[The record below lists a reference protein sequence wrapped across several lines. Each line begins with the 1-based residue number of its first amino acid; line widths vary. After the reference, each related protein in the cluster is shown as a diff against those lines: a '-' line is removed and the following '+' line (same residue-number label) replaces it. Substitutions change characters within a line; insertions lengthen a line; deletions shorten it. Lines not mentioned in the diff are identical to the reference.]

1 MTKIK
6 NTKKGMAKKTLS
18 MSLVVAMLA
27 TSNVPVWAAEFSDG
41 TDAAVATEAP
51 AAETFSDET
60 AEAPVVDNEEV
71 APVAED
77 ATNNKLNATVTFSG
91 MTVKNNSVTWDTKGT
106 AKLIAEVTVA
116 AGESKLNEFKN
127 IKALWKVD
135 GNQAGSA
142 VDVSSGNKT
151 NVEIKPTA
159 DMAEAGNKLTLYIYA
174 EDANGIE
181 WRYTSDPISVA
192 KVDINDVV
200 NPTYEVTDIRLKN
213 ATYDGEKHTVTKDSL
228 KIGTSLTGWSE
239 NDFTIGDVTGDIEN
253 VTDDGITVT
262 LVPKKAGFTGV
273 LTRKY
278 QINPLTLTSKNIG
291 EYIKAEVVNATVAY
305 TGNAIAPKTTDV
317 KLIDKKTGAD
327 LSGYIKSVAEAKSAT
342 GATVTTKNAGAAN
355 NLEITLNNNSD
366 GAVRNYTIASGTTL
380 TVNTENKLTVTARDL
395 STVDIKVP
403 EIRLGTTAIN
413 KNDSNLYFYDKT
425 TGEELTL
432 KADVTF
438 DAVPNAVGTYEV
450 KVTPSDTGNVIG
462 ETKATVRVTDSASLS
477 GAHFRNVYAT
487 DAEEYTGEQIVKDV
501 TKLGAVY
508 IGNTKVDSSNY
519 KIEFGKNVDA
529 GRNKGVIRIVG
540 QNSYKNS
547 VAEVTFDINKAAV
560 TADTVTYN
568 KVVEKKDTAT
578 PSAYK
583 DAIGLVVK
591 AKNANGKEFTL
602 VEGTDYTVKYE
613 FEKPN
618 GTKGTGDVGDKVKTI
633 ITVKGNSNYTADPKT
648 HNDFITTSDSSVTVS
663 PEITKKMIKDADIRL
678 KQTSYTYTGAGIT
691 PKYDVVVDG
700 RVLVEGT
707 DYTVKSI
714 SKNVNVGTATLEI
727 IGTGKDYSDKATA
740 KATFSIVA
748 ADASKLTGVIASQP
762 YTGYAIDP
770 AASQID
776 LTLDGVKINVND
788 NFTLS
793 YGENIKIG
801 EGTVTLT
808 PKNGNFTGT
817 KTITFKIS
825 GKMLSGGTLS
835 FYDADGLTDG
845 KMNTITGKDYTGK
858 EITAGKTVF
867 STTGTNLNGVAL
879 TDKLKEGTDYEIK
892 YVDNVYGKAK
902 KVTSGIATT
911 TEQFGAVLV
920 IAKGNY
926 AGNYTNANVT
936 VTDGIYTDAAGN
948 KITNVIF
955 AKQFKIKPKAV
966 VRTNVSIKNGTYAA
980 GLLVKPEVVITV
992 DGRTLVEGTD
1002 YDLNLSANK
1011 DLVNATEKKSLT
1023 VTVEPKNGY
1032 RDGTTASDTLTF
1044 KWGIDKFNLSNA
1056 DVSVKDGNVT
1066 VKCGSITVPSADYT
1080 VTKDAAADKVTVTA
1094 AKDSKN
1100 YTGSKTVSADVAPA
1114 EKPDAP
1120 MISNVKVVG
1129 NKATVI
1135 LSGEA
1140 SDAAGYD
1147 YVIST
1152 DRDCITNKAYD
1163 GVSKNQATT
1172 STSFKYVQQGTYYA
1186 YCHAWKRDENGKKVF
1201 SDWSNAY
1208 PFVVSAIT
1216 PDAPVITDVKVNGTT
1231 IKVTYKAAAN
1241 ATGYDV
1247 VLGTDSKKEN
1257 GETRPYHYGDHKVLN
1272 LKEGTVTATFKNV
1285 PKGTWV
1291 VGMHAF
1297 NRTSEDG
1304 KKVFSPWS
1312 NLKKATV
1319 K

>member
-41 TDAAVATEAP
+41 TETAT
-51 AAETFSDET
+51 ETFSDET
-60 AEAPVVDNEEV
+60 VETPVVENEEV
-71 APVAED
+71 APVAEA
-77 ATNNKLNATVTFSG
+77 ATNNKLNASVTYKFG
-91 MTVKNNSVTWDTKGT
+91 TDDVKNNAVTWDGT
-106 AKLIAEVTVA
+106 TELKANVTVT
-116 AGESKLNEFKN
+116 AGEIATTDVDSIE
-127 IKALWKVD
+127 AVWKTD
-135 GNQAGSA
+135 GNQASASATDVKTAAADVKIVPTGKMAADGS
-142 VDVSSGNKT
+142 
-151 NVEIKPTA
+151 
-159 DMAEAGNKLTLYIYA
+159 KLTLYIYA
-174 EDANGIE
+174 KKGNDVV
-181 WRYTSDPISVA
+181 WSYTSDPISVE
-192 KVDINDVV
+192 KIDINTVANINQITIDSA
-200 NPTYEVTDIRLKN
+200 NYNGKEQAVTTD
-213 ATYDGEKHTVTKDSL
+213 
-228 KIGTSLTGWSE
+228 KIDLGTLSSDWKKT
-239 NDFTIGDVTGDIEN
+239 DFTIGEVKGDITN
-253 VTDDGITVT
+253 VTEDGVTVT
-262 LVPKKAGFTGV
+262 LVPTKPGYTGV

-278 QINPLTLTSKNIG
+278 EIKPLKLDGTTNTIAD
-291 EYIKAEVVNATVAY
+291 YIKAEVVNPQVAY
-305 TGNAIAPKTTDV
+305 TGNAIAPKKTDV

-327 LSGYIKSVAEAKSAT
+327 LSGYIASVGTIAKVDAIAGKSQA
-342 GATVTTKNAGAAN
+342 
-355 NLEITLNNNSD
+355 LEITLNKDTD
-366 GAVRNYTIASGTTL
+366 GAVKNYEITAPSAKITTANTL
-380 TVNTENKLTVTARDL
+380 TVTPRDL
-395 STVDIKVP
+395 STVNIEVP
-403 EIRLGTTAIN
+403 ELQTNGSTVIDTSKVIFT
-413 KNDSNLYFYDKT
+413 DKT
-425 TGEELTL
+425 TGDTLTL
-432 KADVTF
+432 AGDVSF
-438 DAVPNAVGTYEV
+438 DSVPNSVGTYEV
-450 KVTPSDTGNVIG
+450 SVSPRTDNVTGK
-462 ETKATVRVTDSASLS
+462 TKATVRVTDASSLS
-477 GAHFRNVYAT
+477 TAEFGTTYAT
-487 DAEEYTGEQIVKDV
+487 SAEEYTGEQIVKDV
-501 TKLGAVY
+501 TKLGNVY
-508 IGNTKVDSSNY
+508 ITDSSNQKVKLDPSNY
-519 KIEFGKNVDA
+519 KIEFGKNIDA
-529 GRNKGVIRIVG
+529 GTNKGIIRIVG
-540 QNSYKNS
+540 QGSYKNS
-547 VAEVTFDINKAAV
+547 VKEIKFNINKAAV
-560 TADTVTYN
+560 TTDTITYN
-568 KVVEKKDTAT
+568 KVVEKKDTVT

-591 AKNANGKEFTL
+591 AKNAKGKEFTL

-613 FEKPN
+613 FA
-618 GTKGTGDVGDKVKTI
+618 GTGAVGDQVNTI
-633 ITVKGNSNYTADPKT
+633 ITVKGNSNYTAANT
-648 HNDFITTSDSSVTVS
+648 LTTTSDSNVTVS
-663 PEITKKMIKDADIRL
+663 PEITNKMIKDADIRL

-700 RVLVEGT
+700 RILNPAT
-707 DYTVKSI
+707 DYEVVSV

-727 IGTGKDYSDKATA
+727 RGKNDYSNKATA

-748 ADASKLTGVIASQP
+748 ADASKLTGAIASQP
-762 YTGYAIDP
+762 YAGYAINP
-770 AASQID
+770 APSQID

-788 NFTLS
+788 NFKLS
-793 YGENIKIG
+793 YGENINIG

-825 GKMLSGGTLS
+825 GKMLSDGDLN
-835 FYDADGLTDG
+835 FYDADGLTVDLITNG
-845 KMNTITGKDYTGK
+845 KQYSGK
-858 EITAGKTVF
+858 ELTVAKTVF
-867 STTGTNLNGVAL
+867 NTTKTTLNGVAL

-902 KVTSGIATT
+902 KVTSGGSIT
-911 TEQFGAVLV
+911 TEQYGAVLV

-926 AGNYTNANVT
+926 AGNYTGAT

-948 KITNVIF
+948 KITNVIY
-955 AKQFKIKPKAV
+955 AEQFKIEPKTV
-966 VRTNVSIKNGTYAA
+966 VKTNVSIKNGTYAA

-1002 YDLNLSANK
+1002 YDLNLSNNK
-1011 DLVNATEKKSLT
+1011 DLVNATTKKSLT

-1032 RDGTTASDTLTF
+1032 RGTNLVFD
-1044 KWGIDKFNLSNA
+1044 WGIDKFNLSNA

-1216 PDAPVITDVKVNGTT
+1216 PDAPVITNVKVNRST

-1247 VLGTDSKKEN
+1247 VLGTGSKKEN
-1257 GETRPYHYGDHKVLN
+1257 GETRPYNYGAHKKLN

-1319 K
+1319 R

>member
-41 TDAAVATEAP
+41 TETAT
-51 AAETFSDET
+51 ETFSDET
-60 AEAPVVDNEEV
+60 VETPVVENEEV
-71 APVAED
+71 APVAEA
-77 ATNNKLNATVTFSG
+77 ATNNKLNASVTYKFG
-91 MTVKNNSVTWDTKGT
+91 TDDVKNNAVTWDGT
-106 AKLIAEVTVA
+106 TELKANVTVT
-116 AGESKLNEFKN
+116 AGEIATTDVDSIE
-127 IKALWKVD
+127 AVWKTD
-135 GNQAGSA
+135 GNQASASATDVKTAAADVKIVPTGKMAADGS
-142 VDVSSGNKT
+142 
-151 NVEIKPTA
+151 
-159 DMAEAGNKLTLYIYA
+159 KLTLYIYA
-174 EDANGIE
+174 KKGNDVV
-181 WRYTSDPISVA
+181 WSYTSDPISVE
-192 KVDINDVV
+192 KIDINTVANINQITIDSA
-200 NPTYEVTDIRLKN
+200 NYNGKEQAVTTD
-213 ATYDGEKHTVTKDSL
+213 
-228 KIGTSLTGWSE
+228 KINLGTLSGWKKT
-239 NDFTIGDVTGDIEN
+239 DFTIGEVKGDITN
-253 VTDDGITVT
+253 VTEDGVTVT
-262 LVPKKAGFTGV
+262 LVPTKPGYTGV

-278 QINPLTLTSKNIG
+278 EIKPLELDGTANKTIDD
-291 EYIKAEVVNATVAY
+291 YIKAEVVNPQVAY
-305 TGNAIAPKTTDV
+305 TGNAIAPKKTDV

-327 LSGYIKSVAEAKSAT
+327 LSGYIASVGTIAKADAIAGKSQA
-342 GATVTTKNAGAAN
+342 
-355 NLEITLNNNSD
+355 LEITLNKDTD
-366 GAVRNYTIASGTTL
+366 GAVKNYEITASSAKITTANTL
-380 TVNTENKLTVTARDL
+380 TVTPRDL
-395 STVDIKVP
+395 STVDIEVP
-403 EIRLGTTAIN
+403 ELQTNGSTVIDTSKVIFT
-413 KNDSNLYFYDKT
+413 DKT
-425 TGEELTL
+425 TGDTLTL
-432 KADVTF
+432 AGDVSF
-438 DAVPNAVGTYEV
+438 DSVPNSVGTYEV
-450 KVTPSDTGNVIG
+450 SVSPRTDNVTGK
-462 ETKATVRVTDSASLS
+462 TKATVRVTDASSLS
-477 GAHFRNVYAT
+477 TAEFGTTYAT
-487 DAEEYTGEQIVKDV
+487 SAEEYTGEQIVKDV
-501 TKLGAVY
+501 TKLGNVY
-508 IGNTKVDSSNY
+508 ITDSSKQKVKLDPSNY
-519 KIEFGKNVDA
+519 KIEFGKNIDA
-529 GRNKGVIRIVG
+529 GKNKGIIRIVG
-540 QNSYKNS
+540 QGSYKNS
-547 VAEVTFDINKAAV
+547 VKEIKFDITPAVV

-568 KVVEKKDTAT
+568 KIVEKKDTVT
-578 PSAYK
+578 PSEYK
-583 DAIGLVVK
+583 DAMGLVVK
-591 AKNANGKEFTL
+591 AKNANGKEFALT
-602 VEGTDYTVKYE
+602 EGTDYTVTYGLDSSNPSKI
-613 FEKPN
+613 
-618 GTKGTGDVGDKVKTI
+618 GTNVTATIKLVKTNGNYSFKTGTTELVVNSK
-633 ITVKGNSNYTADPKT
+633 ITNK
-648 HNDFITTSDSSVTVS
+648 I
-663 PEITKKMIKDADIRL
+663 IKDADIRL
-678 KQTSYTYTGAGIT
+678 KQTSYAYTGAGIT

-700 RVLVEGT
+700 RILVEGT
-707 DYTVKSI
+707 DYKVSSV

-727 IGTGKDYSDKATA
+727 VGMNDYSADA
-740 KATFSIVA
+740 KAKTTFSIVA
-748 ADASKLTGVIASQP
+748 ADASKLTGAIASQP

-770 AASQID
+770 APSQID

-788 NFTLS
+788 NFKLS
-793 YGENIKIG
+793 YGENINIG

-825 GKMLSGGTLS
+825 GKMLNGGALS
-835 FYDADGLTDG
+835 FYDADGLTDE
-845 KMNTITGKDYTGK
+845 KMNTTTGKGYTGK

-867 STTGTNLNGVAL
+867 STTHTTLNGAAL

-892 YVDNVYGKAK
+892 YVDNVYGKAE
-902 KVTSGIATT
+902 KVTSG
-911 TEQFGAVLV
+911 TEQYGAVLV

-926 AGNYTNANVT
+926 AGNYTGAT

-948 KITNVIF
+948 KITNVIY
-955 AKQFKIKPKAV
+955 AEQFKINPKDV
-966 VRTNVSIKNGTYAA
+966 VKTNVSIKNGTYAA

-1002 YDLNLSANK
+1002 YDLNLSNNK
-1011 DLVNATEKKSLT
+1011 DLVNATTKKSLT

-1032 RDGTTASDTLTF
+1032 RGTNLVFD
-1044 KWGIDKFNLSNA
+1044 WGIDKFNLSNA

-1147 YVIST
+1147 YVIAT

-1216 PDAPVITDVKVNGTT
+1216 PDAPVITNVKVSRST

-1247 VLGTDSKKEN
+1247 VLGTSSKKDN
-1257 GETRPYHYGDHKVLN
+1257 GETRPYNYGAHKKLN

-1319 K
+1319 R

>member
-41 TDAAVATEAP
+41 SDASVAVETPAT
-51 AAETFSDET
+51 ETFSDEA
-60 AEAPVVDNEEV
+60 AETPVAENEEV
-71 APVAED
+71 VSAE
-77 ATNNKLNATVTFSG
+77 ATTNNKFNATVKFKKGASDFTD
-91 MTVKNNSVTWDTKGT
+91 KSVTWDVTTLT
-106 AKLIAEVTVA
+106 AQVNVS
-116 AGESKLNEFKN
+116 AGEETTADKVYAVWMADGKQ
-127 IKALWKVD
+127 IK
-135 GNQAGSA
+135 NQADEISEELTIGSNKILKA
-142 VDVSSGNKT
+142 VKLDSKM
-151 NVEIKPTA
+151 A
-159 DMAEAGNKLTLYIYA
+159 DAGSKITLYIYA
-174 EDANGIE
+174 EKAGE
-181 WRYTSDPISVA
+181 TVWSYTSDPISVD
-192 KVDINDVV
+192 KIDIKDVV
-200 NPTYEVTDIRLKN
+200 DTNN
-213 ATYDGEKHTVTKDSL
+213 ANKDVRINNVEYDGKKHTVTKSSLNIGSSL
-228 KIGTSLTGWSE
+228 KADWTE
-239 NDFTIGDVTGDIEN
+239 DDFTIGDVIGDTEN
-253 VTDDGITVT
+253 VTDDGVTVT
-262 LVPKKAGFTGV
+262 LVPTKSGYTGV

-278 QINPLTLTSKNIG
+278 KITPKELSTNNADGTADTDIQK
-291 EYIKAEVVNATVAY
+291 YIKAEVVNTTTPY
-305 TGNAIAPKTTDV
+305 TGTAISPKTTDV

-327 LSGYIKSVAEAKSAT
+327 LSGYIASVTALTPAQSQ
-342 GATVTTKNAGAAN
+342 AGVSTP
-355 NLEITLNNNSD
+355 LEITLKGSSD
-366 GAVRNYTIASGTTL
+366 GIIKNYNITSATKVIT
-380 TVNTENKLTVTARDL
+380 TENKLTVTQKSLKDI
-395 STVDIKVP
+395 DIKIP
-403 EIRLGTTAIN
+403 EIKDKKPYTITGV
-413 KNDSNLYFYDKT
+413 KYFDKA
-425 TGEELTL
+425 TGEELTINSSEINI
-432 KADVTF
+432 DTTSITGTGTF
-438 DAVPNAVGTYEV
+438 TV
-450 KVTPSDTGNVIG
+450 KVSPASKNFVD
-462 ETKATVRVTDSASLS
+462 ETTATVRVTDSSLS
-477 GAHFRNVYAT
+477 GAKFANDYAT
-487 DAEEYTGEQIVKDV
+487 AAEEYTGEQIVKDIS
-501 TKLGAVY
+501 KLGAVY
-508 IGNTKVDSSNY
+508 LTDGTKLDSANY
-519 KIEFGKNVDA
+519 RIEFGKNIDA
-529 GRNKGVIRIVG
+529 GTKKGVIRIVG

-547 VAEVTFDINKAAV
+547 VEEVPFDINKAV
-560 TADTVTYN
+560 VSADTITYN
-568 KVVEKKDTAT
+568 KLVEGKDTQD

-583 DAIGLVVK
+583 NSVGLVVK
-591 AKNANGKEFTL
+591 AKNAKGKEFTL
-602 VEGTDYTVKYE
+602 TEGTDYTVSYSI
-613 FEKPN
+613 
-618 GTKGTGDVGDKVKTI
+618 GTDSDGDSAVKTVI
-633 ITVKGNSNYTADPKT
+633 KLKDDGNYVLKAGFTGTSSKITN
-648 HNDFITTSDSSVTVS
+648 
-663 PEITKKMIKDADIRL
+663 KMIKDADIRL

-700 RVLVEGT
+700 RILDPAT
-707 DYTVKSI
+707 DYEVVSV

-727 IGTGKDYSDKATA
+727 KGKSGSNYSDKATA

-748 ADASKLTGVIASQP
+748 ADASKLTGAIASQP
-762 YTGYAIDP
+762 YTGYAINP
-770 AASQID
+770 APSQID

-793 YGENIKIG
+793 YGENINIG

-825 GKMLSGGTLS
+825 GKMLKGGALE
-835 FYDADGLTDG
+835 YYKADGL
-845 KMNTITGKDYTGK
+845 KDSLSKKYDGK
-858 EITAGKTVF
+858 EIKAAKTVF
-867 STTGTNLNGVAL
+867 NTTHTTLNEKTL
-879 TDKLKEGTDYEIK
+879 SDKLTEGTDYEIK
-892 YVDNVYGKAK
+892 YVDNVYGKTINGK
-902 KVTSGIATT
+902 QYG
-911 TEQFGAVLV
+911 FVLV
-920 IAKGNY
+920 VAKGNY
-926 AGNYTNANVT
+926 AGNYSGDT

-955 AKQFKIKPKAV
+955 ADKFEITKQDM
-966 VRTNVSIKNGTYAA
+966 VRTNVSVKNGTYAA
-980 GLLVKPEVVITV
+980 GLLVKPSVVITV
-992 DGRTLVEGTD
+992 NGRTLVEGTD
-1002 YDLNLSANK
+1002 YDLDFAGNK
-1011 DLVNATEKKSLT
+1011 DLVNATEKNSLT

-1032 RDGTTASDTLTF
+1032 KAGAGAGANLTF

-1094 AKDSKN
+1094 TKDSKN

-1147 YVIST
+1147 YVIAT

-1216 PDAPVITDVKVNGTT
+1216 PDAPVITNVKVNGTT

-1247 VLGTDSKKEN
+1247 VLGTSSKKEN
-1257 GETRPYHYGDHKVLN
+1257 GETRPYHYGNHKVLN

>member
-41 TDAAVATEAP
+41 TDAAVETEAP
-51 AAETFSDET
+51 AAETFSDD
-60 AEAPVVDNEEV
+60 AVDAPVVDNEV
-71 APVAED
+71 APVAESTS
-77 ATNNKLNATVTFSG
+77 TNNKYNANVTYTLGGSTFSG
-91 MTVKNNSVTWDTKGT
+91 NSLKWNAGNLNASVK
-106 AKLIAEVTVA
+106 VA
-116 AGESKLNEFKN
+116 AGEEG
-127 IKALWKVD
+127 KVD
-135 GNQAGSA
+135 GATITATWMVDGKEIDSTNAKSVTVDDAGA
-142 VDVSSGNKT
+142 VDVSVT
-151 NVEIKPTA
+151 PTA
-159 DMAEAGNKLTLYIYA
+159 AMADAGSKLTLYIYA
-174 EDANGIE
+174 KKGSETV
-181 WRYTSDPISVA
+181 WKYTSDEFTVE
-192 KVDINDVV
+192 KVDINDIINVK
-200 NPTYEVTDIRLKN
+200 TGKDVTIDDVE
-213 ATYDGEKHTVTKDSL
+213 YDGEEHTVTKDSL
-228 KIGTSLTGWSE
+228 NISNKLTGWTTS
-239 NDFTIGDVTGDIEN
+239 DFTIGDVVGDTKN
-253 VTDDGITVT
+253 VTDDGITVS
-262 LVPKKAGFTGV
+262 LVPTKSGYTGV

-278 QINPLTLTSKNIG
+278 QITPLTLDSTNIST
-291 EYIKAEVVNATVAY
+291 YVKAEVVNTTTSY
-305 TGNAIAPKTTDV
+305 IGIQIAPKKTDV
-317 KLIDKKTGAD
+317 KLVDKKTGAD
-327 LSGYIKSVAEAKSAT
+327 LSGYISSVETLSVDNSKAGKSTKLTINLKSTSDGTVKNYKIAS
-342 GATVTTKNAGAAN
+342 GLTVTT
-355 NLEITLNNNSD
+355 D
-366 GAVRNYTIASGTTL
+366 
-380 TVNTENKLTVTARDL
+380 NKLSVAQRNL
-395 STVDIKVP
+395 NTVDIQVP
-403 EIRLGTTAIN
+403 EIPSATPYTLSGV
-413 KNDSNLYFYDKT
+413 KYYDKT
-425 TGEELTL
+425 TGTELYL
-432 KADVTF
+432 DGEVSF
-438 DAVPNAVGTYEV
+438 DTSAINGAGTYTV
-450 KVTPSDTGNVIG
+450 KVSSNSANVTG
-462 ETKATVRVTDSASLS
+462 ETTTTVRVADTSLS
-477 GAHFRNVYAT
+477 GAHFSNDYAT
-487 DAEEYTGEQIVKDV
+487 TAEEYTGEQIVKDI
-501 TKLGAVY
+501 TKLGDVY
-508 IGNTKVDSSNY
+508 IGDKKLAPENY
-519 KIEFGKNVDA
+519 KIEFGTNVNA
-529 GRNKGVIRIVG
+529 GTNKGVIRIVG

-547 VAEVTFDINKAAV
+547 VAEVYFNINKAV
-560 TADTVTYN
+560 ISTDTITYN
-568 KVVEKKDTAT
+568 KVVEKKDTST

-602 VEGTDYTVKYE
+602 VEGSDYTVKYE
-613 FEKPN
+613 FGN
-618 GTKGTGDVGDKVKTI
+618 TGAVNDTVTTTITLKT
-633 ITVKGNSNYTADPKT
+633 GSNYELKSGFTG
-648 HNDFITTSDSSVTVS
+648 TTST
-663 PEITKKMIKDADIRL
+663 ITNKMIKDADIRL

-700 RVLVEGT
+700 RILVAGT
-707 DYTVKSI
+707 DYEVSSI
-714 SKNVNVGTATLEI
+714 SRNVNVGTATLEI
-727 IGTGKDYSDKATA
+727 VGKGDYSDKATA

-748 ADASKLTGVIASQP
+748 ADASKLTGAIASQS

-770 AASQID
+770 VASQID
-776 LTLDGVKINVND
+776 LSLDGVKINVND

-793 YGENIKIG
+793 YGENINIG

-817 KTITFKIS
+817 KTITFKIT
-825 GKMLSGGTLS
+825 GKMLNGGDLNY
-835 FYDADGLTDG
+835 YDADGLTVDLIRNG
-845 KMNTITGKDYTGK
+845 KKYTGN
-858 EITAGKTVF
+858 ELTVAKTVF
-867 STTGTNLNGVAL
+867 DTASTLLNNATL

-892 YVDNVYGKAK
+892 YVDNVYGKAIK
-902 KVTSGIATT
+902 ESNGTT
-911 TEQFGAVLV
+911 TQKGAILV

-926 AGNYTNANVT
+926 AGNFTGAT

-948 KITNVIF
+948 KITNVIY
-955 AKQFKIKPKAV
+955 AEQFTIGTKDV

-980 GLLVKPEVVITV
+980 GLLVKPSIVITV

-1002 YDLNLSANK
+1002 YDLNFDGNK
-1011 DLVNATEKKSLT
+1011 DLVNATEKNSLT

-1032 RDGTTASDTLTF
+1032 RQKTGTNANELKFS
-1044 KWGIDKFNLSNA
+1044 WGINKFDLSNA
-1056 DVSVKDGNVT
+1056 DVTVKDGNVT

-1094 AKDSKN
+1094 TKDSKN
-1100 YTGSKTVSADVAPA
+1100 YTGSKTVSADVAPD

-1140 SDAAGYD
+1140 SGAAGYD
-1147 YVIST
+1147 YVIAT

-1216 PDAPVITDVKVNGTT
+1216 PDAPVITNVTVSGST

-1247 VLGTDSKKEN
+1247 VLGTSSKKDN
-1257 GETRPYHYGDHKVLN
+1257 GELRPYNYGNYKKLN

-1285 PKGTWV
+1285 PKGTWT

>member
-41 TDAAVATEAP
+41 TDAAVATEA
-51 AAETFSDET
+51 FSDET

-71 APVAED
+71 APVAEA
-77 ATNNKLNATVTFSG
+77 ATNNKLNASVTFSG
-91 MTVKNNSVTWDTKGT
+91 LAVENNSVTWDGT
-106 AKLIAEVTVA
+106 TSLTATIAIT
-116 AGESKLNEFKN
+116 AGESKLDDFK
-127 IKALWKVD
+127 KVEALWKVD
-135 GNQAGSA
+135 GNQTGASATVKSGSGTVSVTPTDDMADAGS
-142 VDVSSGNKT
+142 
-151 NVEIKPTA
+151 
-159 DMAEAGNKLTLYIYA
+159 KLTLYIYA

-181 WRYTSDPISVA
+181 WSYTSDPISV
-192 KVDINDVV
+192 KKIDINDVV
-200 NPTYEVTDIRLKN
+200 NTTNADKDIRLKD
-213 ATYDGEKHTVTKDSL
+213 AEYDGKDHTVTKDSL
-228 KIGTSLTGWSE
+228 EIGSTLTEWSKD
-239 NDFTIGDVTGDIEN
+239 DFTIGDVVGDVKN

-262 LVPKKAGFTGV
+262 LVPTKKGYTGV

-278 QINPLTLTSKNIG
+278 NITPLKLTASNIG
-291 EYIKAEVVNATVAY
+291 EYLKAEVVNTTVAY
-305 TGNAIAPKTTDV
+305 TGKPIAPKTTDV

-342 GATVTTKNAGAAN
+342 GTTVTTKNAGEAN

-366 GAVRNYTIASGTTL
+366 GAVKNYTITAGTTL

-395 STVDIKVP
+395 STVNIQVP
-403 EIRLGTTAIN
+403 EIKPNDSIN
-413 KNDSNLYFYDKT
+413 KNNVHFYDKT
-425 TGEELTL
+425 TGEELKL
-432 KADVTF
+432 AADVVF
-438 DAVPNAVGTYEV
+438 DAVPNTSGTYEV
-450 KVTPSDTGNVIG
+450 KVTPASDNVTG
-462 ETKATVRVTDSASLS
+462 ETKATVRVADTSLS
-477 GAHFRNVYAT
+477 GAHFGNAYAT
-487 DAEEYTGEQIVKDV
+487 AAEEYTGEQIVKDV
-501 TKLGAVY
+501 TKLGSVY
-508 IGNTKVDSSNY
+508 LADGTKLDSSNY
-519 KIEFGKNVDA
+519 KIEFGKNIDA
-529 GRNKGVIRIVG
+529 GSGKGIIRIVG
-540 QNSYKNS
+540 QKSYENS
-547 VAEVTFDINKAAV
+547 VEEVPFDINKAV
-560 TADTVTYN
+560 VSADTVTYN

-591 AKNANGKEFTL
+591 AKNANGKEFALT
-602 VEGTDYTVKYE
+602 EGTDYTVKYE
-613 FEKPN
+613 FKKAN
-618 GTKGTGDVGDKVKTI
+618 GTTDGTGDVDDIVKTT
-633 ITVKGNSNYTADPKT
+633 ITVKGNSNYTASST
-648 HNDFITTSDSSVTVS
+648 LTTTADSKLPVS
-663 PEITKKMIKDADIRL
+663 PKITNKMIKDADIRL

-700 RVLVEGT
+700 RVLVEGI
-707 DYTVKSI
+707 DYKVSSI

-727 IGTGKDYSDKATA
+727 VGMNNYSADAKA

-770 AASQID
+770 VASQID

-817 KTITFKIS
+817 KTINFKIS

-835 FYDADGLTDG
+835 YYDENGLTASLDN
-845 KMNTITGKDYTGK
+845 KPYTGK
-858 EITAGKTVF
+858 EITAAKTVF
-867 STTGTNLNGVAL
+867 GTTGTTLNGVNF
-879 TDKLKEGTDYEIK
+879 TDKLTEGTDYEIK
-892 YVDNVYGKAK
+892 YVDNVYGKAVK
-902 KVTSGIATT
+902 DGSGDTK
-911 TEQFGAVLV
+911 QYGAVLV

-926 AGNYTNANVT
+926 AGNFTGET
-936 VTDGIYTDAAGN
+936 VTDGIYTDANGN
-948 KITNVIF
+948 KITNVVF
-955 AKQFKIKPKAV
+955 AKQFEIDPEGVAV
-966 VRTNVSIKNGTYAA
+966 SNVSIKNGTYAA
-980 GLLVKPEVVITV
+980 GLLVKPAVVVTV
-992 DGRTLVEGTD
+992 KGRTLVEGID
-1002 YDLNLSANK
+1002 YDLDLAGNK

-1023 VTVEPKNGY
+1023 VTVVPKNGY
-1032 RDGTTASDTLTF
+1032 RGTDLTF
-1044 KWGIDKFNLSNA
+1044 SWGIDKFDLSNA

-1066 VKCGSITVPSADYT
+1066 VKCGSITVPAADYT
-1080 VTKDAAADKVTVTA
+1080 VSKDAATDKVTVTA

-1100 YTGSKTVSADVAPA
+1100 YTGSKTVSADVAPE

-1140 SDAAGYD
+1140 SGAAGYD

-1172 STSFKYVQQGTYYA
+1172 STAFDYVQQGTYYA
-1186 YCHAWKRDENGKKVF
+1186 YCHAWKRDENGIKVF

-1208 PFVVSAIT
+1208 PFVVGAIT
-1216 PDAPVITDVKVNGTT
+1216 PDAPVITSVKVSGSTVT
-1231 IKVTYKAAAN
+1231 VTYKAAEN

-1247 VLGTDSKKEN
+1247 VLGTATKKVN
-1257 GETRPYHYGDHKVLN
+1257 GETRPVEYGTLVKKNIKGNV
-1272 LKEGTVTATFKNV
+1272 VTATFKNV
-1285 PKGTWV
+1285 KKGTYYA
-1291 VGMHAF
+1291 GLHAF
-1297 NRTSEDG
+1297 NRTNPTDNT
-1304 KKVFSPWS
+1304 KVFSQWS
-1312 NLKKATV
+1312 NVKKVTV

>member
-41 TDAAVATEAP
+41 SDASVAVETPAT
-51 AAETFSDET
+51 ETFSDEA
-60 AEAPVVDNEEV
+60 AET
-71 APVAED
+71 PVAENEE
-77 ATNNKLNATVTFSG
+77 AVSAEATTNNKFNATVKFKRGGSDFTDKS
-91 MTVKNNSVTWDTKGT
+91 VKWNVNDLSAD
-106 AKLIAEVTVA
+106 VTVS
-116 AGESKLNEFKN
+116 AGEESTAN
-127 IKALWKVD
+127 IYATWMVD
-135 GNQAGSA
+135 GKQIGTNPTGITSLGTITNVPVTLDSKMADAGS
-142 VDVSSGNKT
+142 K
-151 NVEIKPTA
+151 I
-159 DMAEAGNKLTLYIYA
+159 TLYIYA
-174 EDANGIE
+174 EKAGE
-181 WRYTSDPISVA
+181 TVWSYTSDPISVE
-192 KVDINDVV
+192 KIDINDVV
-200 NPTYEVTDIRLKN
+200 DINNLAKNVTIDDFV
-213 ATYDGEKHTVTKDSL
+213 YDGKKHTVTKSDVSVGGL
-228 KIGTSLTGWSE
+228 LTDW
-239 NDFTIGDVTGDIEN
+239 NADDFTIGDVVGDTEN
-253 VTDDGITVT
+253 VTDDGVTVT
-262 LVPKKAGFTGV
+262 LVPTKSGYTGV

-278 QINPLTLTSKNIG
+278 HITPKDLSTNATGKETDIQQC
-291 EYIKAEVVNATVAY
+291 IKAEVVNTTTPY
-305 TGNAIAPKTTDV
+305 TGTAISPKTTDV

-327 LSGYIKSVAEAKSAT
+327 LSGYIDSVAALTPNESQ
-342 GATVTTKNAGAAN
+342 AGVSTA
-355 NLEITLNNNSD
+355 LKITLKGSSD
-366 GAVRNYTIASGTTL
+366 GTIGNYNITAPDKVIT
-380 TVNTENKLTVTARDL
+380 TENKLTVTQKSLKDI
-395 STVDIKVP
+395 DIKIP
-403 EIRLGTTAIN
+403 EIKDKKPYTITGVR
-413 KNDSNLYFYDKT
+413 YFDKA
-425 TGEELTL
+425 TGEELTIAPSEINIDTTSITGTGTFTL
-432 KADVTF
+432 KVSPASKNFVD
-438 DAVPNAVGTYEV
+438 
-450 KVTPSDTGNVIG
+450 
-462 ETKATVRVTDSASLS
+462 ETTATVRVTDSSLN
-477 GAHFRNVYAT
+477 GATFANDYAT
-487 DAEEYTGEQIVKDV
+487 AAEEYTGEQIVKDIS
-501 TKLGAVY
+501 KLGAVY
-508 IGNTKVDSSNY
+508 LADGTKLNSANY
-519 KIEFGKNVDA
+519 RIEFGKNIDA
-529 GRNKGVIRIVG
+529 GKGVIRIVG
-540 QNSYKNS
+540 QNSYANS
-547 VAEVTFDINKAAV
+547 VAEVYFPINKAAV
-560 TADTVTYN
+560 TKDTITYN
-568 KVVEKKDTAT
+568 EVVEKKDTAT

-591 AKNANGKEFTL
+591 AKNAKGKEFTL

-613 FEKPN
+613 FVK
-618 GTKGTGDVGDKVKTI
+618 GTTKGTGDFGDKVKTT
-633 ITVKGNSNYTADPKT
+633 ITVKGNSNYTADT
-648 HNDFITTSDSSVTVS
+648 NNLTTTNESKVIVS

-700 RVLVEGT
+700 RILDPT
-707 DYTVKSI
+707 KDYEVVSV

-727 IGTGKDYSDKATA
+727 KGKSGSNYSDKATA

-776 LTLDGVKINVND
+776 LTLDGGKINVND

-793 YGENIKIG
+793 YGENINIG

-825 GKMLSGGTLS
+825 GKMLKGGALE
-835 FYDADGLTDG
+835 YYKADGL
-845 KMNTITGKDYTGK
+845 KDSLSKKYDGK
-858 EITAGKTVF
+858 EIKAAKTVF
-867 STTGTNLNGVAL
+867 NTAGDLAKHKPATTLNNGAL

-892 YVDNVYGKAK
+892 YVDNVYGKTINGK
-902 KVTSGIATT
+902 QYG
-911 TEQFGAVLV
+911 FVLV
-920 IAKGNY
+920 VAKGNY
-926 AGNYTNANVT
+926 AGNYSGDT

-948 KITNVIF
+948 KITNVIVADKF
-955 AKQFKIKPKAV
+955 EITKQDM
-966 VRTNVSIKNGTYAA
+966 VRTNVSVKNGTYAA
-980 GLLVKPEVVITV
+980 GLLVKPSVVITV
-992 DGRTLVEGTD
+992 NGRTLVEGTD
-1002 YDLNLSANK
+1002 YDLDFAGNK
-1011 DLVNATEKKSLT
+1011 DLVNATEKNSLT

-1032 RDGTTASDTLTF
+1032 KAGAGANLTF

-1094 AKDSKN
+1094 TKDSKN

-1147 YVIST
+1147 YVIAT

-1216 PDAPVITDVKVNGTT
+1216 PDAPVITNVKVNGTT

-1257 GETRPYHYGDHKVLN
+1257 GETRPYHYGNHKVLN

-1319 K
+1319 R

>member
-41 TDAAVATEAP
+41 SDASVAVETPAT
-51 AAETFSDET
+51 ETFSDEA
-60 AEAPVVDNEEV
+60 AET
-71 APVAED
+71 PVAENEE
-77 ATNNKLNATVTFSG
+77 AVSAEATTNNKFNATVKFKRGGSDFTDKS
-91 MTVKNNSVTWDTKGT
+91 VKWNVNDLSAD
-106 AKLIAEVTVA
+106 VTVS
-116 AGESKLNEFKN
+116 AGEESTAN
-127 IKALWKVD
+127 IYATWMVD
-135 GNQAGSA
+135 GKQIGTNPTGITSLGTITNVPVTLDSKMADAGS
-142 VDVSSGNKT
+142 K
-151 NVEIKPTA
+151 I
-159 DMAEAGNKLTLYIYA
+159 TLYIYA
-174 EDANGIE
+174 EKAGE
-181 WRYTSDPISVA
+181 TVWSYTSDPISVE
-192 KVDINDVV
+192 KIDINDVV
-200 NPTYEVTDIRLKN
+200 DINNLAKNVTIDDFV
-213 ATYDGEKHTVTKDSL
+213 YDGKKHTVTKSNVSVGGL
-228 KIGTSLTGWSE
+228 LTDW
-239 NDFTIGDVTGDIEN
+239 NADDFTIGDVIGDTEN
-253 VTDDGITVT
+253 VTDDGVTVT
-262 LVPKKAGFTGV
+262 LVPTKSGYTGV

-278 QINPLTLTSKNIG
+278 KITPLTLTAQNIK
-291 EYIKAEVVNATVAY
+291 EYIKAEVVNTSVAY
-305 TGNAIAPKTTDV
+305 TGNTIAPKNTDV
-317 KLIDKKTGAD
+317 KLTDKKTGAD
-327 LSGYIKSVAEAKSAT
+327 LSGYIDSVTPISTAT
-342 GATVTTKNAGAAN
+342 MITAGTSHKLTI
-355 NLEITLNNNSD
+355 NLKPESD
-366 GAVRNYTIASGTTL
+366 GEVKNYTFAKTSSL
-380 TVNTENKLTVTARDL
+380 SVETENKLSVTQRNL
-395 STVDIKVP
+395 NTVDIQID
-403 EIRLGTTAIN
+403 EIPSTAPYTLQTIN
-413 KNDSNLYFYDKT
+413 YYDKT
-425 TGEELTL
+425 TKEKLTL
-432 KADVTF
+432 NNEVAF
-438 DAVPNAVGTYEV
+438 DTSAINGAGTYTV
-450 KVTPSDTGNVIG
+450 KAASNSKNVTG
-462 ETKATVRVTDSASLS
+462 ETTAIVRVADTSLS
-477 GAHFRNVYAT
+477 GATFANDYAT
-487 DAEEYTGEQIVKDV
+487 ADEEYTGEQIVKDV
-501 TKLGAVY
+501 TKLGDVY
-508 IGNTKVDSSNY
+508 VGGKKLLPENY
-519 KIEFGKNVDA
+519 KIEFGTNINA
-529 GRNKGVIRIVG
+529 GTGVIRIVG

-547 VAEVTFDINKAAV
+547 VAEVPFNIKKAV
-560 TADTVTYN
+560 VSADTITYN
-568 KVVEKKDTAT
+568 KLVEGKDTQD

-583 DAIGLVVK
+583 NAVGLVVK

-602 VEGTDYTVKYE
+602 TEGTDYTVSYSIG
-613 FEKPN
+613 N
-618 GTKGTGDVGDKVKTI
+618 DSDGDSAV
-633 ITVKGNSNYTADPKT
+633 ITVIKLKDDGNYVLKT
-648 HNDFITTSDSSVTVS
+648 GFTGTSSKITN
-663 PEITKKMIKDADIRL
+663 KMIKDADIRL

-700 RVLVEGT
+700 RILDPDT
-707 DYTVKSI
+707 DYEVVSV

-727 IGTGKDYSDKATA
+727 KGKSRSNYSDKATA

-748 ADASKLTGVIASQP
+748 ADASKLTGAIASQP

-770 AASQID
+770 APSQVD

-793 YGENIKIG
+793 YGENINIG

-825 GKMLSGGTLS
+825 GKMLNGGALE
-835 FYDADGLTDG
+835 YYKADGL
-845 KMNTITGKDYTGK
+845 KDSLSKKYDGK
-858 EITAGKTVF
+858 EIKAAKTVF
-867 STTGTNLNGVAL
+867 DTTGTRLNGKVL
-879 TDKLKEGTDYEIK
+879 SDKLTEGTDYEIK
-892 YVDNVYGKAK
+892 YVDNVYGKTINGK
-902 KVTSGIATT
+902 QYG
-911 TEQFGAVLV
+911 FVLV
-920 IAKGNY
+920 VAKGNY
-926 AGNYTNANVT
+926 AGNYSGNT

-955 AKQFKIKPKAV
+955 ADKFEITKQDM
-966 VRTNVSIKNGTYAA
+966 VRTNVSVKNGTYAA
-980 GLLVKPEVVITV
+980 GLLVKPSVVITV
-992 DGRTLVEGTD
+992 NGRTLVEGTD
-1002 YDLNLSANK
+1002 YNLNFAGNK
-1011 DLVNATEKKSLT
+1011 DLVNATEKNSLT

-1032 RDGTTASDTLTF
+1032 KAGAGANLTF

-1094 AKDSKN
+1094 TKDSKN

-1147 YVIST
+1147 YVIAT

-1216 PDAPVITDVKVNGTT
+1216 PDAPVITNVKVNGTT

-1247 VLGTDSKKEN
+1247 VLGTSSKKDN
-1257 GETRPYHYGDHKVLN
+1257 GETRPYNYGAHKKLN

>member
-41 TDAAVATEAP
+41 TETAT
-51 AAETFSDET
+51 ETFSDET
-60 AEAPVVDNEEV
+60 VETPVVDNEEV
-71 APVAED
+71 APVAEEAA
-77 ATNNKLNATVTFSG
+77 ATNNKLNASITYSFGGAAVE
-91 MTVKNNSVTWDTKGT
+91 KNAVTWDIFKTKQLT
-106 AKLIAEVTVA
+106 ANVTVNP
-116 AGESKLNEFKN
+116 GEIDNSELDHVY
-127 IKALWKVD
+127 AVWKVD
-135 GNQAGSA
+135 GNQTGTKTEITGKGATATS
-142 VDVSSGNKT
+142 VS
-151 NVEIKPTA
+151 VLPTGE
-159 DMAEAGNKLTLYIYA
+159 MAEAGSNLTLYVYA
-174 EDANGIE
+174 LDTKGDNI
-181 WRYTSDPISVA
+181 WSYTSDPISVK
-192 KVDINDVV
+192 KVDINDVPDSGSIVVDPKV
-200 NPTYEVTDIRLKN
+200 NGFN
-213 ATYDGEKHTVTKDSL
+213 GQYDGKDHTATTDMIDLPKAWISA
-228 KIGTSLTGWSE
+228 GWKQ
-239 NDFTIGDVTGDIEN
+239 NDFTIGEVKGDTKN
-253 VTDDGITVT
+253 VTEDGVTVT
-262 LVPKKAGFTGV
+262 LVPKKTGFVGV

-278 QINPLTLTSKNIG
+278 KIQPMTLDGSTNKIDD
-291 EYIKAEVVNATVAY
+291 YLKAEVVTTQVAY
-305 TGNAIAPKTTDV
+305 TGNDIEPKKTDV

-327 LSGYIKSVAEAKSAT
+327 LSGYIASVGTISGENIKAGKSS
-342 GATVTTKNAGAAN
+342 
-355 NLEITLNNNSD
+355 NLIVTLNEDTD
-366 GAVRNYTIASGTTL
+366 GAVKNYKITAGTKTITTANTL
-380 TVNTENKLTVTARDL
+380 TVTPRDL
-395 STVDIKVP
+395 STVDIEVP
-403 EIRLGTTAIN
+403 ELQTNGSTVIN
-413 KNDSNLYFYDKT
+413 TSKVIFTDKT
-425 TGEELTL
+425 TGDTLTL
-432 KADVTF
+432 AGDVSF
-438 DAVPNAVGTYEV
+438 DSVPNSVGTYEV
-450 KVTPSDTGNVIG
+450 SVSPRTDNVTGK
-462 ETKATVRVTDSASLS
+462 TKATVRVTDASSLS
-477 GAHFRNVYAT
+477 TAEFGTTYAT
-487 DAEEYTGEQIVKDV
+487 SAEEYTGEQIVKDV
-501 TKLGAVY
+501 TKLGNVY
-508 IGNTKVDSSNY
+508 ITDSSKQKVKLDPSNY
-519 KIEFGKNVDA
+519 KIEFGKNIDA
-529 GRNKGVIRIVG
+529 GKNKGIIRIVG
-540 QNSYKNS
+540 QGSYKNS
-547 VAEVTFDINKAAV
+547 VKEIKFDINKAAV
-560 TADTVTYN
+560 TTDTITYN
-568 KVVEKKDTAT
+568 KVVEKKDTVT

-591 AKNANGKEFTL
+591 AKNAKGKEFTL

-613 FEKPN
+613 FA
-618 GTKGTGDVGDKVKTI
+618 GTGAVNDKVNTI
-633 ITVKGNSNYTADPKT
+633 ITVKGNSNYTADST
-648 HNDFITTSDSSVTVS
+648 LTTTSDSTVTVS
-663 PEITKKMIKDADIRL
+663 PEITNKMIKDADIRL

-691 PKYDVVVDG
+691 PKYDVLVDG
-700 RVLVEGT
+700 RILNPAT
-707 DYTVKSI
+707 DYEVVSV

-727 IGTGKDYSDKATA
+727 RGKNDYSNKATA

-748 ADASKLTGVIASQP
+748 ADASKLTGAIASQP
-762 YTGYAIDP
+762 YAGYAINP
-770 AASQID
+770 APSQID

-788 NFTLS
+788 NFKLS
-793 YGENIKIG
+793 YGENINIG

-825 GKMLSGGTLS
+825 GKMLSNGDLN
-835 FYDADGLTDG
+835 FYDADGLTVDLITDG
-845 KMNTITGKDYTGK
+845 KQYSGK
-858 EITAGKTVF
+858 ELTVAKTVF
-867 STTGTNLNGVAL
+867 NTAKTTLNGVAL

-902 KVTSGIATT
+902 KVTSGSGTT
-911 TEQFGAVLV
+911 TEQYGAVLV

-926 AGNYTNANVT
+926 AGNYTGAT

-948 KITNVIF
+948 KITNVIY
-955 AKQFKIKPKAV
+955 AEQFKIKPKDV
-966 VRTNVSIKNGTYAA
+966 VKTNVSIKNGTYAA

-1002 YDLNLSANK
+1002 YDLNLSNNK

-1032 RDGTTASDTLTF
+1032 RTATSANLTF
-1044 KWGIDKFNLSNA
+1044 NWGIDKFNLSNA

-1247 VLGTDSKKEN
+1247 VLGTSSKKEN

-1272 LKEGTVTATFKNV
+1272 LKEGTVTATFKKV

-1319 K
+1319 R

>member
-27 TSNVPVWAAEFSDG
+27 TSNVPVWASEFSDG
-41 TDAAVATEAP
+41 SDDVAVATEAP

-60 AEAPVVDNEEV
+60 AEAPVADNEEV
-71 APVAED
+71 APVAET
-77 ATNNKLNATVTFSG
+77 ATNSKLNATVRFTG
-91 MTVKNNSVTWDTKGT
+91 MTVEKNSVTWNPKGT
-106 AKLIAEVTVA
+106 TQLTAEVTVA
-116 AGESKLNEFKN
+116 NGESKLNEFNN

-135 GNQAGSA
+135 GNQTGSA
-142 VDVSSGNKT
+142 IDVSDGNKKDVNIT
-151 NVEIKPTA
+151 PTA

-174 EDANGIE
+174 EDAKGIE
-181 WRYTSDPISVA
+181 WSYTSDPISVA

-200 NPTYEVTDIRLKN
+200 NPTYPVSDIRL
-213 ATYDGEKHTVTKDSL
+213 ADVTYDGKKHTVTKDSL
-228 KIGTSLTGWSE
+228 KIGTNLTGWSE
-239 NDFTIGDVTGDIEN
+239 NDFTIGDVTGDTEN
-253 VTDDGITVT
+253 VTDEGITVNLRPT
-262 LVPKKAGFTGV
+262 KAGYTGV
-273 LTRKY
+273 LIRKY
-278 QINPLTLTSKNIG
+278 HITPKTLSTNNATGNADTDIQK
-291 EYIKAEVVNATVAY
+291 YIKAEVVNTTTPY
-305 TGNAIAPKTTDV
+305 TGTAISPKTTDV

-327 LSGYIKSVAEAKSAT
+327 LSGYIDSVAALSPAESQ
-342 GATVTTKNAGAAN
+342 AGVSTA
-355 NLEITLNNNSD
+355 LKITLKESSD
-366 GAVRNYTIASGTTL
+366 GTKKNYNITATNKVIT
-380 TVNTENKLTVTARDL
+380 TENKLTVTQKSLKDI
-395 STVDIKVP
+395 DIKIP
-403 EIRLGTTAIN
+403 EIKDKKPYTITGVR
-413 KNDSNLYFYDKT
+413 YFDKA
-425 TGEELTL
+425 TGEELTIASSEINIDTTSITGTGTFTL
-432 KADVTF
+432 KVSPASKNFVD
-438 DAVPNAVGTYEV
+438 
-450 KVTPSDTGNVIG
+450 
-462 ETKATVRVTDSASLS
+462 ETTATVRVTDSSLN
-477 GAHFRNVYAT
+477 GATFANDYAT
-487 DAEEYTGEQIVKDV
+487 AAEEYTGEQIVKDIS
-501 TKLGAVY
+501 KLGAVY
-508 IGNTKVDSSNY
+508 LADGTKLNSANY
-519 KIEFGKNVDA
+519 RIEFGKNIDA
-529 GRNKGVIRIVG
+529 GKGVIRIVG
-540 QNSYKNS
+540 QNSYANS
-547 VAEVTFDINKAAV
+547 VAEVYFPINKAAV
-560 TADTVTYN
+560 TKDTITYN
-568 KVVEKKDTAT
+568 EVVEKKDTAT

-591 AKNANGKEFTL
+591 AKNAKGKEFTL

-613 FEKPN
+613 FVKPD
-618 GTKGTGDVGDKVKTI
+618 GTTKGTGDFGDKVKTT
-633 ITVKGNSNYTADPKT
+633 ITVKGNSNYTADT
-648 HNDFITTSDSSVTVS
+648 NNLTTTNESKVIVS

-700 RVLVEGT
+700 RILDPT
-707 DYTVKSI
+707 KDYEVVSV

-727 IGTGKDYSDKATA
+727 KGKLGSNYSDSDKATA

-770 AASQID
+770 VASQID
-776 LTLDGVKINVND
+776 LTLDGGKINVND

-793 YGENIKIG
+793 YGENINIG

-825 GKMLSGGTLS
+825 GKMLSGGALS
-835 FYDADGLTDG
+835 FYDADGLIDK

-867 STTGTNLNGVAL
+867 NTAATTLNNGAL

-892 YVDNVYGKAK
+892 YVDNVYGKAI
-902 KVTSGIATT
+902 KVTSGGITT
-911 TEQFGAVLV
+911 TEQYGAVLV

-926 AGNYTNANVT
+926 AGNYTGAT

-948 KITNVIF
+948 KITNVIY
-955 AKQFKIKPKAV
+955 AKQFKINPKAV
-966 VRTNVSIKNGTYAA
+966 VKTNVSIKNGTYAA

-1002 YDLNLSANK
+1002 YDLNLSNNK
-1011 DLVNATEKKSLT
+1011 DLVNATTKKSLT

-1032 RDGTTASDTLTF
+1032 RGTNLVFD
-1044 KWGIDKFNLSNA
+1044 WGIDKFNLSNA

-1147 YVIST
+1147 YVIAT

-1216 PDAPVITDVKVNGTT
+1216 PDAPVIIDVKVNRTT

-1247 VLGTDSKKEN
+1247 VLGTSSKKDN
-1257 GETRPYHYGDHKVLN
+1257 GETRPYNYGAHKKLN

>member
-71 APVAED
+71 APVAEA
-77 ATNNKLNATVTFSG
+77 ATNNKLNANVTFG
-91 MTVKNNSVTWDTKGT
+91 GLTVENNSVTWDGT
-106 AKLIAEVTVA
+106 TALTATVTLT
-116 AGESKLNEFKN
+116 AGESKLDEFKN
-127 IKALWKVD
+127 VKALWKVD
-135 GNQAGSA
+135 GNQTGTSINVKGGSGTVSVTPTAEMADAGS
-142 VDVSSGNKT
+142 
-151 NVEIKPTA
+151 
-159 DMAEAGNKLTLYIYA
+159 KLTLYIYA

-181 WRYTSDPISVA
+181 WSYTSDSILV
-192 KVDINDVV
+192 KKIDINDVV
-200 NPTYEVTDIRLKN
+200 STASPNKDIRFADEAYN
-213 ATYDGEKHTVTKDSL
+213 GEEHTVTKDKL
-228 KIGTSLTGWSE
+228 KAAIGSDLKKSTAKWSE
-239 NDFTIGDVTGDIEN
+239 DDFTIGEVTGNKTD

-262 LVPKKAGFTGV
+262 LVPTKKGYTGV
-273 LTRKY
+273 LTRKFK
-278 QINPLTLTSKNIG
+278 ITPLILNGTTKKIDD
-291 EYIKAEVVNATVAY
+291 YIKAEVVNTTVAY
-305 TGNAIAPKTTDV
+305 TGKTISPKNTDV

-327 LSGYIKSVAEAKSAT
+327 LSGYIASVTPISNAADIK
-342 GATVTTKNAGAAN
+342 AGAAKELTI
-355 NLEITLNNNSD
+355 NLNQKSEGTVKNYEITAPSK
-366 GAVRNYTIASGTTL
+366 TIRTG
-380 TVNTENKLTVTARDL
+380 NKLTVTARDL
-395 STVDIKVP
+395 STVNIQVP
-403 EIRLGTTAIN
+403 ELKFGTTSI
-413 KNDSNLYFYDKT
+413 DTTSPDLHFYDKT
-425 TGEELTL
+425 TGEKLIL
-432 KADVTF
+432 ANDVTF
-438 DAVPNAVGTYEV
+438 DAVPNAIGTYEV
-450 KVTPSDTGNVIG
+450 KVTPSATGNVTG
-462 ETKATVRVTDSASLS
+462 ETKATVRVRDASLS
-477 GAHFRNVYAT
+477 KVTFKNAYAT
-487 DAEEYTGEQIVKDV
+487 AAEEYTGEQIVKDV
-501 TKLGAVY
+501 TKLGDVY
-508 IGNTKVDSSNY
+508 LPDGSKLDPSNY

-529 GRNKGVIRIVG
+529 GKDKGVIRIIG
-540 QNSYKNS
+540 QKSYENS
-547 VAEVTFDINKAAV
+547 VEEITFDINKAV
-560 TADTVTYN
+560 VSADTVTYN

-602 VEGTDYTVKYE
+602 VEGTDYTVKYK
-613 FEKPN
+613 FRN
-618 GTKGTGDVGDKVKTI
+618 ASDSADGIGDVTDIVKTT
-633 ITVKGNSNYTADPKT
+633 ITVKGNSNYTVDST
-648 HNDFITTSDSSVTVS
+648 SSGLIGTTDTTLPVS
-663 PEITKKMIKDADIRL
+663 PKITNKIIKDADIRL

-700 RVLVEGT
+700 RVLAEGI
-707 DYTVKSI
+707 DYEVSSI

-727 IGTGKDYSDKATA
+727 IGKGKYSADAKA

-776 LTLDGVKINVND
+776 LTLDGGKINVND

-793 YGENIKIG
+793 YGENINIG

-825 GKMLSGGTLS
+825 GKMLSGGALS
-835 FYDADGLTDG
+835 FYDADGLTDE
-845 KMNTITGKDYTGK
+845 KMNTTTGKGYTGK

-867 STTGTNLNGVAL
+867 NTAGDSTNGKPATTLNSGAL

-902 KVTSGIATT
+902 KVTSGA
-911 TEQFGAVLV
+911 TEQYGAVLV

-926 AGNYTNANVT
+926 AGNYTGAT

-948 KITNVIF
+948 KITNVIY
-955 AKQFKIKPKAV
+955 AEQFKINPKTV
-966 VRTNVSIKNGTYAA
+966 VKTNVSIKNGTYAA

-1002 YDLNLSANK
+1002 YDLNLSNNK
-1011 DLVNATEKKSLT
+1011 DLVNATTKKSLT

-1032 RDGTTASDTLTF
+1032 RGTGSLAFS
-1044 KWGIDKFNLSNA
+1044 WGIDKFDLANA

-1066 VKCGSITVPSADYT
+1066 VKCGSITVPAADYT

-1100 YTGSKTVSADVAPA
+1100 YTGSKTVSADVAPE

-1147 YVIST
+1147 YVIAT

-1216 PDAPVITDVKVNGTT
+1216 PDAPVITNVKVNGTT

-1247 VLGTDSKKEN
+1247 VLGTSSKKDN
-1257 GETRPYHYGDHKVLN
+1257 GETRPYNYGAHKKLN

-1319 K
+1319 R

>member
-41 TDAAVATEAP
+41 SDASVAVETPAT
-51 AAETFSDET
+51 ETFSDEA
-60 AEAPVVDNEEV
+60 AET
-71 APVAED
+71 PVAENEE
-77 ATNNKLNATVTFSG
+77 AVSAEATTNNKFNATVKFKKGSSDFTDKS
-91 MTVKNNSVTWDTKGT
+91 VKWNATDLS
-106 AKLIAEVTVA
+106 AEVTVS
-116 AGESKLNEFKN
+116 AGEESTAN
-127 IKALWKVD
+127 IYAIWMVD
-135 GNQAGSA
+135 GKQIGTNATGITSLDTPISIPAVQLNPKMADAGS
-142 VDVSSGNKT
+142 K
-151 NVEIKPTA
+151 I
-159 DMAEAGNKLTLYIYA
+159 TLYIYA
-174 EDANGIE
+174 EKAGE
-181 WRYTSDPISVA
+181 TVWRYTSDPISVE
-192 KVDINDVV
+192 KIDINDVV
-200 NPTYEVTDIRLKN
+200 DINDMAKDVTINDFV
-213 ATYDGEKHTVTKDSL
+213 YDGKKHTVTKSDV
-228 KIGTSLTGWSE
+228 GVGGFLTGWDAD
-239 NDFTIGDVTGDIEN
+239 DFTIGDVVGDTEN
-253 VTDDGITVT
+253 VTDDGVTVT
-262 LVPKKAGFTGV
+262 LVPTKPGYTGV

-278 QINPLTLTSKNIG
+278 KITPLVLNASDINK
-291 EYIKAEVVNATVAY
+291 YIKAEVVNTSVAY
-305 TGNAIAPKTTDV
+305 TGKTIAPKNTDV
-317 KLIDKKTGAD
+317 KLTDKKTGAD
-327 LSGYIKSVAEAKSAT
+327 LSGYIKDVVGIATADGIKAGKSHNLIINLNSSSEGT
-342 GATVTTKNAGAAN
+342 VKNYRIGNGLTVT
-355 NLEITLNNNSD
+355 
-366 GAVRNYTIASGTTL
+366 
-380 TVNTENKLTVTARDL
+380 TENKLSITQRNL
-395 STVDIKVP
+395 NTVDIQIE
-403 EIRLGTTAIN
+403 EIPSSTPYTLQTI
-413 KNDSNLYFYDKT
+413 KYYDKT
-425 TGEELTL
+425 TKEELKL
-432 KADVTF
+432 DNEVAF
-438 DAVPNAVGTYEV
+438 DTSAINGAGTYTV
-450 KVTPSDTGNVIG
+450 KATANSQNVTG
-462 ETKATVRVTDSASLS
+462 ETTAIVRVADTSLR
-477 GAHFRNVYAT
+477 GATFKNDYARA
-487 DAEEYTGEQIVKDV
+487 DEEYTGEQIVKDI
-501 TKLGAVY
+501 TKLGDVY
-508 IGNTKVDSSNY
+508 IGNKKILPENY
-519 KIEFGKNVDA
+519 KIEFGTNINA
-529 GRNKGVIRIVG
+529 GTGVIRIVG

-547 VAEVTFDINKAAV
+547 VAEVPFNIKKAV
-560 TADTVTYN
+560 VSADTITYN
-568 KVVEKKDTAT
+568 KLVEGKDTQEA
-578 PSAYK
+578 SAYK
-583 DAIGLVVK
+583 NAVGLVVK
-591 AKNANGKEFTL
+591 AKNAKGKEFTL
-602 VEGTDYTVKYE
+602 TEGTDYTVSYSI
-613 FEKPN
+613 
-618 GTKGTGDVGDKVKTI
+618 GTDSDGDSAVKTVI
-633 ITVKGNSNYTADPKT
+633 KLKDDGNYVLKAGFTGTSSKITN
-648 HNDFITTSDSSVTVS
+648 
-663 PEITKKMIKDADIRL
+663 KMIKDADIRL

-700 RVLVEGT
+700 RILDPAT
-707 DYTVKSI
+707 DYEVVSV

-727 IGTGKDYSDKATA
+727 KGKSGSNYSDKATA

-748 ADASKLTGVIASQP
+748 ADASKLTGAIASQP
-762 YTGYAIDP
+762 YTGYAINP
-770 AASQID
+770 APSQID

-793 YGENIKIG
+793 YGENINIG

-825 GKMLSGGTLS
+825 GKMLKGGALE
-835 FYDADGLTDG
+835 YYKADGL
-845 KMNTITGKDYTGK
+845 KDSLSKKYDGK
-858 EITAGKTVF
+858 EIKAAKTVF
-867 STTGTNLNGVAL
+867 NTTHTTLNEKTL
-879 TDKLKEGTDYEIK
+879 SDKLTEGTDYEIK
-892 YVDNVYGKAK
+892 YVDNVYGKTINGK
-902 KVTSGIATT
+902 QYG
-911 TEQFGAVLV
+911 FVLV
-920 IAKGNY
+920 VAKGNY
-926 AGNYTNANVT
+926 AGNYSGDT

-948 KITNVIF
+948 KITNVIVADKF
-955 AKQFKIKPKAV
+955 EITKQDM
-966 VRTNVSIKNGTYAA
+966 VRTNVSVKNGTYAA
-980 GLLVKPEVVITV
+980 GLLVKPSVVITV
-992 DGRTLVEGTD
+992 NGRTLVEGTD
-1002 YDLNLSANK
+1002 YDLDFAGNK
-1011 DLVNATEKKSLT
+1011 DLVNATEKNSLT

-1032 RDGTTASDTLTF
+1032 KAGAGANLTF

-1094 AKDSKN
+1094 TKDSKN

-1147 YVIST
+1147 YVIAT

-1216 PDAPVITDVKVNGTT
+1216 PDAPVITNVKVNGTT

-1247 VLGTDSKKEN
+1247 VLGTSSKKDN
-1257 GETRPYHYGDHKVLN
+1257 GETRPYNYGAHKKLN

>member
-41 TDAAVATEAP
+41 TETAT
-51 AAETFSDET
+51 ETFSDET
-60 AEAPVVDNEEV
+60 VETPVVDNEEV
-71 APVAED
+71 APVAEAA
-77 ATNNKLNATVTFSG
+77 ATNNKLNASITYSFGSAAVE
-91 MTVKNNSVTWDTKGT
+91 KNAVTWDIFKTKQLT
-106 AKLIAEVTVA
+106 ANVTVNP
-116 AGESKLNEFKN
+116 GEIDNSELDHVY
-127 IKALWKVD
+127 AVWKVD
-135 GNQAGSA
+135 GNQT
-142 VDVSSGNKT
+142 GNKT
-151 NVEIKPTA
+151 EINGKGATATPVSVLPTGE
-159 DMAEAGNKLTLYIYA
+159 MAEAGSNLTLYVYA
-174 EDANGIE
+174 LDTKGDNI
-181 WRYTSDPISVA
+181 WSYTSDPISVK
-192 KVDINDVV
+192 KVDINDVPDSGSIVVDPTKV
-200 NPTYEVTDIRLKN
+200 NGFN
-213 ATYDGEKHTVTKDSL
+213 GQYDGKDHTATTDMIDLPKAWISA
-228 KIGTSLTGWSE
+228 GWKQ
-239 NDFTIGDVTGDIEN
+239 NDFTIGEVKGDTKN
-253 VTDDGITVT
+253 VTEDGVTVT
-262 LVPKKAGFTGV
+262 LVPQKAGFVGV

-278 QINPLTLTSKNIG
+278 KIQPMTLDGSTNKIDD
-291 EYIKAEVVNATVAY
+291 YLKAEVVTTQVAY
-305 TGNAIAPKTTDV
+305 TGKDIEPKKTDV

-327 LSGYIKSVAEAKSAT
+327 LSGYIASIGTISGDYIKAGKSSNL
-342 GATVTTKNAGAAN
+342 TVT
-355 NLEITLNNNSD
+355 LNENTD
-366 GAVRNYTIASGTTL
+366 GAVKNYKITAGKKTITTANTL
-380 TVNTENKLTVTARDL
+380 TVTPRDL
-395 STVDIKVP
+395 NTVDIQVP
-403 EIRLGTTAIN
+403 ELRINNTTID
-413 KNDSNLYFYDKT
+413 KTSSDLKFFDKT
-425 TGEELTL
+425 TGDELTL
-432 KADVTF
+432 ATDVSF
-438 DAVPNAVGTYEV
+438 DTVPNSIGTYEV
-450 KVTPSDTGNVIG
+450 KVSPLTDNVKG
-462 ETKATVRVTDSASLS
+462 EAKATVRVTDASSLKDADF
-477 GAHFRNVYAT
+477 GTTYAKS
-487 DAEEYTGEQIVKDV
+487 AEEYTGEQIVKDV
-501 TKLGAVY
+501 TRLGSVY
-508 IGNTKVDSSNY
+508 IKDKTTGKDVKLDPSNY
-519 KIEFGKNVDA
+519 KIEFGKNIDA
-529 GRNKGVIRIVG
+529 GSKKGIIRIVG
-540 QNSYKNS
+540 QGSYKNS
-547 VAEVTFDINKAAV
+547 VKEIKFDITPAVV

-568 KVVEKKDTAT
+568 KIVEKKDTVT
-578 PSAYK
+578 PSEYK
-583 DAIGLVVK
+583 DAMGLVVK
-591 AKNANGKEFTL
+591 AKNANGKEFALT
-602 VEGTDYTVKYE
+602 EGTDYTVTYGLDSSNPSKV
-613 FEKPN
+613 
-618 GTKGTGDVGDKVKTI
+618 GTDVTATIKLVKTNGNYSFKTGTTELVVNSK
-633 ITVKGNSNYTADPKT
+633 ITNK
-648 HNDFITTSDSSVTVS
+648 I
-663 PEITKKMIKDADIRL
+663 IKDADIRL
-678 KQTSYTYTGAGIT
+678 KQTSYAYTGAGIT

-700 RVLVEGT
+700 RILVEGT
-707 DYTVKSI
+707 DYKVSSV

-727 IGTGKDYSDKATA
+727 VGMNDYSADA
-740 KATFSIVA
+740 KAKTTFSIVA
-748 ADASKLTGVIASQP
+748 ADASKLTGAIASQP

-770 AASQID
+770 APSQID

-788 NFTLS
+788 NFKLS
-793 YGENIKIG
+793 YGENINIG

-825 GKMLSGGTLS
+825 GKMLNGGALS
-835 FYDADGLTDG
+835 FYDADGLTDE
-845 KMNTITGKDYTGK
+845 KMNTTTGKGYTGK

-867 STTGTNLNGVAL
+867 NTAGDSAKHKPATTLNNGAL

-902 KVTSGIATT
+902 KVTSGSTTT
-911 TEQFGAVLV
+911 TEQYGAVLV

-926 AGNYTNANVT
+926 AGNYTGAT

-948 KITNVIF
+948 KITNVIY
-955 AKQFKIKPKAV
+955 AEQFKINPKTV
-966 VRTNVSIKNGTYAA
+966 VKTNVSIKNGTYAA

-1002 YDLNLSANK
+1002 YDLNLSNNK
-1011 DLVNATEKKSLT
+1011 DLVNATTKKSLT

-1032 RDGTTASDTLTF
+1032 RGTNLVFD
-1044 KWGIDKFNLSNA
+1044 WGIDKFNLSNA

-1147 YVIST
+1147 YVIAT

-1216 PDAPVITDVKVNGTT
+1216 PDAPVITNVKVNGTT

-1247 VLGTDSKKEN
+1247 VLGTSSKKDN
-1257 GETRPYHYGDHKVLN
+1257 GETRPYNYGAHKKLN

-1319 K
+1319 R

>member
-71 APVAED
+71 APVAEA
-77 ATNNKLNATVTFSG
+77 ATNNKLNANVTFSG
-91 MTVKNNSVTWDTKGT
+91 LTVENNSVTWDGT
-106 AKLIAEVTVA
+106 TGLTANVTLT
-116 AGESKLNEFKN
+116 AGESKLDEFKN
-127 IKALWKVD
+127 VKALWKVD
-135 GNQAGSA
+135 GNQTGNSTNVKGGSGTVSVTPTAEMADAGS
-142 VDVSSGNKT
+142 
-151 NVEIKPTA
+151 
-159 DMAEAGNKLTLYIYA
+159 KLTLYIYA

-181 WRYTSDPISVA
+181 WSYTSDSILV
-192 KVDINDVV
+192 KKIDINDVV
-200 NPTYEVTDIRLKN
+200 STASPNTDIRFADEAYN
-213 ATYDGEKHTVTKDSL
+213 GEEHTVTKTKLAAAIGSNL
-228 KIGTSLTGWSE
+228 KLSTAKWSE
-239 NDFTIGDVTGDIEN
+239 DDFTIGEVTGNKTD

-262 LVPKKAGFTGV
+262 LVPTKKGYTGV
-273 LTRKY
+273 LTRKFK
-278 QINPLTLTSKNIG
+278 ITPLKLNGTTNKIDD
-291 EYIKAEVVNATVAY
+291 YIKAEVVNTTVAY
-305 TGNAIAPKTTDV
+305 TGKTISPKNTDV

-327 LSGYIKSVAEAKSAT
+327 LSGYIASVTPISNAADIK
-342 GATVTTKNAGAAN
+342 AGAAKELTI
-355 NLEITLNNNSD
+355 NLNQKSEGTVKNYEITAPSQ
-366 GAVRNYTIASGTTL
+366 TIKTG
-380 TVNTENKLTVTARDL
+380 NKLTVTARDL
-395 STVDIKVP
+395 STVNIQVP
-403 EIRLGTTAIN
+403 ELKFGTTSIN
-413 KNDSNLYFYDKT
+413 TADPGLNFYDKT
-425 TGEELTL
+425 TGEKLIL
-432 KADVTF
+432 ANDVTF
-438 DAVPNAVGTYEV
+438 DSVPNAIGTYEV
-450 KVTPSDTGNVIG
+450 KVTPSATGNVTG
-462 ETKATVRVTDSASLS
+462 ETKATVRVRDASLS
-477 GAHFRNVYAT
+477 GVRFKNAYAT
-487 DAEEYTGEQIVKDV
+487 AAEEYTGEQIVKDV
-501 TKLGAVY
+501 TKLGDVY
-508 IGNTKVDSSNY
+508 LPDGSKLDPSNY

-529 GRNKGVIRIVG
+529 GKDKGVIRIIG
-540 QNSYKNS
+540 QKSYENS
-547 VAEVTFDINKAAV
+547 VEEITFDINKAV
-560 TADTVTYN
+560 VSADTVTYN

-578 PSAYK
+578 ASAYK

-613 FEKPN
+613 FRNEN
-618 GTKGTGDVGDKVKTI
+618 DTSAGTGKVKDIVKTT
-633 ITVKGNSNYTADPKT
+633 ITVKGNSNYTASST
-648 HNDFITTSDSSVTVS
+648 LTTTTDSKLLVS
-663 PEITKKMIKDADIRL
+663 PSPKITNKIIKDADIRL

-700 RVLVEGT
+700 RVLAEGT
-707 DYTVKSI
+707 DYEVSSI

-727 IGTGKDYSDKATA
+727 VGKGNYSADAKA

-817 KTITFKIS
+817 KTINFKIS
-825 GKMLSGGTLS
+825 GKMLSGGELKY
-835 FYDADGLTDG
+835 YDENGLTASLN
-845 KMNTITGKDYTGK
+845 KPYTGK
-858 EITAGKTVF
+858 EITAAKTVF
-867 STTGTNLNGVAL
+867 NTANTRLNNGNL
-879 TDKLKEGTDYEIK
+879 TDKLTEGTDYEIK
-892 YVDNVYGKAK
+892 YVDNVYGKAV
-902 KVTSGIATT
+902 KVTSGSTTT
-911 TEQFGAVLV
+911 TEQYGAVLV

-926 AGNYTNANVT
+926 AGNFTGAT
-936 VTDGIYTDAAGN
+936 VTDGIYTDANGN
-948 KITNVIF
+948 KITNVVF
-955 AKQFKIKPKAV
+955 AQQFEIDPEDVAAS
-966 VRTNVSIKNGTYAA
+966 NVSIKNGTYAA
-980 GLLVKPEVVITV
+980 GLLVKPAVVVTV
-992 DGRTLVEGTD
+992 KGRTLVEGID
-1002 YDLNLSANK
+1002 YDLDLTNNK

-1023 VTVEPKNGY
+1023 VTVVPKNGY
-1032 RDGTTASDTLTF
+1032 RGTGSLAFS
-1044 KWGIDKFNLSNA
+1044 WGIDKFDLANA

-1066 VKCGSITVPSADYT
+1066 VKCGSITVPAADYT

-1100 YTGSKTVSADVAPA
+1100 YTGSKTVSADVAPE

-1247 VLGTDSKKEN
+1247 VLGTSSKKDN
-1257 GETRPYHYGDHKVLN
+1257 GETRPYNYGAHKKLN

-1319 K
+1319 R

>member
-41 TDAAVATEAP
+41 TETAT
-51 AAETFSDET
+51 ETFSDET
-60 AEAPVVDNEEV
+60 VETPVVDNEEV
-71 APVAED
+71 APVAEEAA
-77 ATNNKLNATVTFSG
+77 ATNNKLNASITYSFGGAAVE
-91 MTVKNNSVTWDTKGT
+91 KNAVTWDIFKTKQLT
-106 AKLIAEVTVA
+106 ANVTVNP
-116 AGESKLNEFKN
+116 GEIDNSELDHVY
-127 IKALWKVD
+127 AVWKVD
-135 GNQAGSA
+135 GNQTGTKTEILGKGATA
-142 VDVSSGNKT
+142 T
-151 NVEIKPTA
+151 NVTVLPTGE
-159 DMAEAGNKLTLYIYA
+159 MAEAGSNLTLYVYA
-174 EDANGIE
+174 LDKKGDNI
-181 WRYTSDPISVA
+181 WSYTSDSISVK
-192 KVDINDVV
+192 KVDINDVPDSGSIAVDPTKV
-200 NPTYEVTDIRLKN
+200 NGFN
-213 ATYDGEKHTVTKDSL
+213 GQYDGKDHTATTDMIDLPQTWISA
-228 KIGTSLTGWSE
+228 GWKQ
-239 NDFTIGDVTGDIEN
+239 NDFTIGEVKGDTKN
-253 VTDDGITVT
+253 VTEEGVTVT
-262 LVPKKAGFTGV
+262 LVPKKPGFDGV

-278 QINPLTLTSKNIG
+278 KIQPMTLDGSKYKIDD
-291 EYIKAEVVNATVAY
+291 YLKAEVVTTQVAY
-305 TGNAIAPKTTDV
+305 TGKNIEPKKTDV
-317 KLIDKKTGAD
+317 KLIDKETGAD
-327 LSGYIKSVAEAKSAT
+327 LSGYIASVGTINGANINAGKSSNL
-342 GATVTTKNAGAAN
+342 TVT
-355 NLEITLNNNSD
+355 LNEDTD
-366 GAVRNYTIASGTTL
+366 GAVKNYKITAGTKTITTANTL
-380 TVNTENKLTVTARDL
+380 TVTPRDL
-395 STVDIKVP
+395 STVDIEVP
-403 EIRLGTTAIN
+403 ELQTNGSTVIDTN
-413 KNDSNLYFYDKT
+413 KVIFTDKT
-425 TGEELTL
+425 TGDTLTL
-432 KADVTF
+432 AGDVSF
-438 DAVPNAVGTYEV
+438 DSVPNSVGTYEV
-450 KVTPSDTGNVIG
+450 SVSPRTDNVTGK
-462 ETKATVRVTDSASLS
+462 TKATVRVTDASSLS
-477 GAHFRNVYAT
+477 TAEFGTTYAT
-487 DAEEYTGEQIVKDV
+487 SAEEYTGEQIVKDV
-501 TKLGAVY
+501 TKLGNVY
-508 IGNTKVDSSNY
+508 ITDSSKQKVKLDPSNY
-519 KIEFGKNVDA
+519 KIEFGKNIDA
-529 GRNKGVIRIVG
+529 GKNKGIIRIVG
-540 QNSYKNS
+540 QGSYKNS
-547 VAEVTFDINKAAV
+547 VKEIKFDITPAVV

-568 KVVEKKDTAT
+568 KIVEKKDTVT
-578 PSAYK
+578 PSEYK
-583 DAIGLVVK
+583 DAMGLVVK
-591 AKNANGKEFTL
+591 AKNANGKEFALT
-602 VEGTDYTVKYE
+602 EGTDYTVTYA
-613 FEKPN
+613 FDQIKP
-618 GTKGTGDVGDKVKTI
+618 GTVDTNVTATITLVKTNGNYSFKNGAQTLAVKSK
-633 ITVKGNSNYTADPKT
+633 ITNK
-648 HNDFITTSDSSVTVS
+648 I
-663 PEITKKMIKDADIRL
+663 IKDADIRL
-678 KQTSYTYTGAGIT
+678 KQTSYAYTGAGIT

-700 RVLVEGT
+700 RILVEGT
-707 DYTVKSI
+707 DYKVSSV

-727 IGTGKDYSDKATA
+727 VGMNDYSADA
-740 KATFSIVA
+740 KAKTTFSIVA
-748 ADASKLTGVIASQP
+748 ADASKLTGAIASQP
-762 YTGYAIDP
+762 YAGYAINP
-770 AASQID
+770 APSQID

-788 NFTLS
+788 NFKLS
-793 YGENIKIG
+793 YGENINIG

-825 GKMLSGGTLS
+825 GKMLKNGALS
-835 FYDADGLTDG
+835 FYDADGLTDE
-845 KMNTITGKDYTGK
+845 KMNTITGKGYTGK

-867 STTGTNLNGVAL
+867 STNGTTLNGVAL

-902 KVTSGIATT
+902 KVTSGSNTT
-911 TEQFGAVLV
+911 TEQYGAVLV

-926 AGNYTNANVT
+926 AGNYTGAT

-948 KITNVIF
+948 KITNVIY
-955 AKQFKIKPKAV
+955 AEQFKINPKNV
-966 VRTNVSIKNGTYAA
+966 VKTNVSIKNGTYAA

-1002 YDLNLSANK
+1002 YDLNLSNNK
-1011 DLVNATEKKSLT
+1011 DLVNATTKKSLT

-1032 RDGTTASDTLTF
+1032 RTATGVNLTF
-1044 KWGIDKFNLSNA
+1044 NWGIDKFNLSNA

-1216 PDAPVITDVKVNGTT
+1216 PDAPVITNVKVNGTT

-1247 VLGTDSKKEN
+1247 VLGTGSKKEN
-1257 GETRPYHYGDHKVLN
+1257 GETRPYQYGNHKKLN

>member
-41 TDAAVATEAP
+41 SDASVAVETPAT
-51 AAETFSDET
+51 ETFSDEA
-60 AEAPVVDNEEV
+60 AET
-71 APVAED
+71 PVAENEE
-77 ATNNKLNATVTFSG
+77 AVSAEATTNNKFNATVKFKKGSSDFTDKS
-91 MTVKNNSVTWDTKGT
+91 VKWNATDLS
-106 AKLIAEVTVA
+106 AEVTVS
-116 AGESKLNEFKN
+116 AGEESTAN
-127 IKALWKVD
+127 IYAIWMVD
-135 GNQAGSA
+135 GKQIGTNATGITNLDTLTQIPAVQLDSKMADAGS
-142 VDVSSGNKT
+142 K
-151 NVEIKPTA
+151 I
-159 DMAEAGNKLTLYIYA
+159 TLYIYA
-174 EDANGIE
+174 EKAGE
-181 WRYTSDPISVA
+181 TVWSYTSDPISVD
-192 KVDINDVV
+192 KIDIKDVV
-200 NPTYEVTDIRLKN
+200 DTNNANTDVRIKN
-213 ATYDGEKHTVTKDSL
+213 VRYDGEKHTVTKSSL
-228 KIGTSLTGWSE
+228 SIGSSLTNWTE
-239 NDFTIGDVTGDIEN
+239 DDFTIGDVIGDTEN
-253 VTDDGITVT
+253 VTDDGVTVT
-262 LVPKKAGFTGV
+262 LVPTKSGYTGV

-278 QINPLTLTSKNIG
+278 KITPLTLTSSNIG
-291 EYIKAEVVNATVAY
+291 EYIKAEVVNTSVAY
-305 TGNAIAPKTTDV
+305 TGKTIAPKNTDV
-317 KLIDKKTGAD
+317 KLTDKKTGAD
-327 LSGYIKSVAEAKSAT
+327 LSGYIKDVVKIATADGIKAGKSHNLIINLNSSSE
-342 GATVTTKNAGAAN
+342 GTVK
-355 NLEITLNNNSD
+355 
-366 GAVRNYTIASGTTL
+366 NYTIGNGL
-380 TVNTENKLTVTARDL
+380 TVTTENKLSITQRNL
-395 STVDIKVP
+395 NTVDIQIE
-403 EIRLGTTAIN
+403 EIPSSTPYTLQTI
-413 KNDSNLYFYDKT
+413 KYYDKT
-425 TGEELTL
+425 TKEELKL
-432 KADVTF
+432 DNEVAF
-438 DAVPNAVGTYEV
+438 DTSAINGAGTYTV
-450 KVTPSDTGNVIG
+450 KATANSQNVTG
-462 ETKATVRVTDSASLS
+462 ETTAIVRVADTSLR
-477 GAHFRNVYAT
+477 GATFKNDYARA
-487 DAEEYTGEQIVKDV
+487 DEEYTGEQIVKDI
-501 TKLGAVY
+501 TKLGDVY
-508 IGNTKVDSSNY
+508 IGNKKILPENY
-519 KIEFGKNVDA
+519 KIEFGTNINA
-529 GRNKGVIRIVG
+529 GTGVIRIVG

-547 VAEVTFDINKAAV
+547 VAEVPFNIKKAV
-560 TADTVTYN
+560 VSADTITYN
-568 KVVEKKDTAT
+568 KLVEGKDTQEA
-578 PSAYK
+578 SAYK
-583 DAIGLVVK
+583 NAVGLVVK
-591 AKNANGKEFTL
+591 AKNAKGKEFTL
-602 VEGTDYTVKYE
+602 TEGTDYTVSYSI
-613 FEKPN
+613 
-618 GTKGTGDVGDKVKTI
+618 GTDSDGDSAVKTVI
-633 ITVKGNSNYTADPKT
+633 KLKDDGNYVLKAGFTGTSSKITN
-648 HNDFITTSDSSVTVS
+648 
-663 PEITKKMIKDADIRL
+663 KMIKDADIRL

-700 RVLVEGT
+700 RILDPAT
-707 DYTVKSI
+707 DYEVVSV

-727 IGTGKDYSDKATA
+727 KGKSGSNYSDKATA

-748 ADASKLTGVIASQP
+748 ADASKLTGAIASQP
-762 YTGYAIDP
+762 YTGYAINP
-770 AASQID
+770 APSQID

-793 YGENIKIG
+793 YGENINIG

-825 GKMLSGGTLS
+825 GKMLKGGALE
-835 FYDADGLTDG
+835 FYKADGL
-845 KMNTITGKDYTGK
+845 KDSLSKKYDGK
-858 EITAGKTVF
+858 EIKAAKTVF
-867 STTGTNLNGVAL
+867 NTTHTTLNEKTL
-879 TDKLKEGTDYEIK
+879 SDKLTEGTDYEIK
-892 YVDNVYGKAK
+892 YVDNVYGKTINGK
-902 KVTSGIATT
+902 QYG
-911 TEQFGAVLV
+911 FVLV
-920 IAKGNY
+920 VAKGNY
-926 AGNYTNANVT
+926 AGNYSGDT

-955 AKQFKIKPKAV
+955 AEKFEITKQDM
-966 VRTNVSIKNGTYAA
+966 VRTNVSVKNGTYAA
-980 GLLVKPEVVITV
+980 GLLVKPSVVITV
-992 DGRTLVEGTD
+992 NGRTLVEGTD
-1002 YDLNLSANK
+1002 YDLDFAGNK
-1011 DLVNATEKKSLT
+1011 DLVNATEKNSLT

-1032 RDGTTASDTLTF
+1032 KAGAGANLTF

-1066 VKCGSITVPSADYT
+1066 VKCGSIIVPSADYT

-1147 YVIST
+1147 YVIAT

-1216 PDAPVITDVKVNGTT
+1216 PDAPVITNVKVNGTT

-1247 VLGTDSKKEN
+1247 VLGTSSKKDN
-1257 GETRPYHYGDHKVLN
+1257 GETRPYNYGAHKKLN

-1319 K
+1319 R

>member
-41 TDAAVATEAP
+41 TETAT
-51 AAETFSDET
+51 ETFSDET
-60 AEAPVVDNEEV
+60 VETPVVDNEEV
-71 APVAED
+71 APVAEEAA
-77 ATNNKLNATVTFSG
+77 ATNNKLNASITYSFGGAAVE
-91 MTVKNNSVTWDTKGT
+91 KNAVTWDIFKTKQLT
-106 AKLIAEVTVA
+106 ANVTVNP
-116 AGESKLNEFKN
+116 GEIDNSELDHVY
-127 IKALWKVD
+127 AVWKVD
-135 GNQAGSA
+135 GNQTGTKTEITGKGATATS
-142 VDVSSGNKT
+142 VS
-151 NVEIKPTA
+151 VLPTGE
-159 DMAEAGNKLTLYIYA
+159 MAEAGSNLTLYVYA
-174 EDANGIE
+174 LDTKGDNI
-181 WRYTSDPISVA
+181 WSYTSDPISVK
-192 KVDINDVV
+192 KVDINDVPDSGSIVVDPKV
-200 NPTYEVTDIRLKN
+200 NGFN
-213 ATYDGEKHTVTKDSL
+213 GQYDGKDHTATTDMIDLPKAWISA
-228 KIGTSLTGWSE
+228 GWKQ
-239 NDFTIGDVTGDIEN
+239 NDFTIGEVKGDTKN
-253 VTDDGITVT
+253 VTEDGVTVT
-262 LVPKKAGFTGV
+262 LVPKKTGFVGV

-278 QINPLTLTSKNIG
+278 KIQPMTLDGSTNKIDD
-291 EYIKAEVVNATVAY
+291 YLKAEVVTTQVAY
-305 TGNAIAPKTTDV
+305 TGKEIEPKKTDV

-327 LSGYIKSVAEAKSAT
+327 LSGYIASVGTISGANIKAGKSSNL
-342 GATVTTKNAGAAN
+342 TVT
-355 NLEITLNNNSD
+355 LNEDTD
-366 GAVRNYTIASGTTL
+366 GAVKNYKITAGTKTITTANTL
-380 TVNTENKLTVTARDL
+380 TVTPRDL
-395 STVDIKVP
+395 STVDIEVP
-403 EIRLGTTAIN
+403 ELQTNGSTVIDTSKVIFT
-413 KNDSNLYFYDKT
+413 DKT
-425 TGEELTL
+425 TGDTLTL
-432 KADVTF
+432 ADDVSF
-438 DAVPNAVGTYEV
+438 DSVPNSVGTYEV
-450 KVTPSDTGNVIG
+450 SVSPRTDNVTGK
-462 ETKATVRVTDSASLS
+462 TKATVRVTDASSLS
-477 GAHFRNVYAT
+477 TAEFGTTYAT
-487 DAEEYTGEQIVKDV
+487 SAEEYTGEQIVKDV
-501 TKLGAVY
+501 TKLGNVY
-508 IGNTKVDSSNY
+508 ITDSNKQKVKLDPSNY
-519 KIEFGKNVDA
+519 KIEFGKNIDA
-529 GRNKGVIRIVG
+529 GKNKGIIRIVG
-540 QNSYKNS
+540 QGSYKNS
-547 VAEVTFDINKAAV
+547 VKEIKFDITPAVV

-568 KVVEKKDTAT
+568 KIVEKKDTVT
-578 PSAYK
+578 PSEYK
-583 DAIGLVVK
+583 DAMGLVVK
-591 AKNANGKEFTL
+591 AKNANGKEFALT
-602 VEGTDYTVKYE
+602 EGTDYTVTYGLDSSNPSKI
-613 FEKPN
+613 
-618 GTKGTGDVGDKVKTI
+618 GTNVTATIKLVKTNGNYSFKTGTTELVVNST
-633 ITVKGNSNYTADPKT
+633 ITNK
-648 HNDFITTSDSSVTVS
+648 I
-663 PEITKKMIKDADIRL
+663 IKDADIRL
-678 KQTSYTYTGAGIT
+678 KQTSYAYTGAGIT

-700 RVLVEGT
+700 RILVEGT
-707 DYTVKSI
+707 DYKVSSV

-727 IGTGKDYSDKATA
+727 VGMGNYSADA
-740 KATFSIVA
+740 KAKTTFSIVA

-770 AASQID
+770 APSQID
-776 LTLDGVKINVND
+776 LTLNGVKINVND
-788 NFTLS
+788 NFKLS
-793 YGENIKIG
+793 YGENINIG
-801 EGTVTLT
+801 EGSVTLT

-825 GKMLSGGTLS
+825 GKMLNGGALS
-835 FYDADGLTDG
+835 FYDADGLTDE
-845 KMNTITGKDYTGK
+845 KMNTTTGKGYTGK

-867 STTGTNLNGVAL
+867 STTGTTLNGAAL

-892 YVDNVYGKAK
+892 YVDNVYGKAE
-902 KVTSGIATT
+902 KVTSG
-911 TEQFGAVLV
+911 TEQKGAVLV

-926 AGNYTNANVT
+926 AGNYTGAT

-948 KITNVIF
+948 KITNVIY
-955 AKQFKIKPKAV
+955 AEQFKINPKNV
-966 VRTNVSIKNGTYAA
+966 IKTNVSIKNGTYAA

-1002 YDLNLSANK
+1002 YDLNLSNNK
-1011 DLVNATEKKSLT
+1011 DLVNATTKKSLT

-1032 RDGTTASDTLTF
+1032 RGTNLVFD
-1044 KWGIDKFNLSNA
+1044 WGIDKFNLSNA

-1147 YVIST
+1147 YVIAT

-1216 PDAPVITDVKVNGTT
+1216 PDAPVITNVKVSRST

-1247 VLGTDSKKEN
+1247 VLGTGSKKEN
-1257 GETRPYHYGDHKVLN
+1257 GETRPYHYGAHKKLN

-1319 K
+1319 R

>member
-41 TDAAVATEAP
+41 SDASVAVETPAT
-51 AAETFSDET
+51 ETFSDEA
-60 AEAPVVDNEEV
+60 AET
-71 APVAED
+71 PVAENEE
-77 ATNNKLNATVTFSG
+77 AVSAEATTNNKFNATVKFKKGSSDFTDKS
-91 MTVKNNSVTWDTKGT
+91 VKWNVADLS
-106 AKLIAEVTVA
+106 AEVTVS
-116 AGESKLNEFKN
+116 AGEESTAN
-127 IKALWKVD
+127 IYAIWMVD
-135 GNQAGSA
+135 GKQIGTNATGITSLDTPISIPAVQLNPKMADAGS
-142 VDVSSGNKT
+142 K
-151 NVEIKPTA
+151 I
-159 DMAEAGNKLTLYIYA
+159 TLYIYA
-174 EDANGIE
+174 EKAGE
-181 WRYTSDPISVA
+181 TVWRYTSDPISVE
-192 KVDINDVV
+192 KIDINDVV
-200 NPTYEVTDIRLKN
+200 NTTN
-213 ATYDGEKHTVTKDSL
+213 ATTDVRIDNVPYDGKKHTVTKSSLNIGSSL
-228 KIGTSLTGWSE
+228 KADWTE
-239 NDFTIGDVTGDIEN
+239 DDFTIGDVIGDTEN
-253 VTDDGITVT
+253 VTDDGVTVT
-262 LVPKKAGFTGV
+262 LVPTKSGYTGV

-278 QINPLTLTSKNIG
+278 KITPLTLTSSNIG
-291 EYIKAEVVNATVAY
+291 EYIKAEVVNTSVAY
-305 TGNAIAPKTTDV
+305 TGKTIAPKNTDV
-317 KLIDKKTGAD
+317 KLTDKKTGAD
-327 LSGYIKSVAEAKSAT
+327 LSGYIKDVVGIATADGIKAGKSHNLIINLNSSSE
-342 GATVTTKNAGAAN
+342 GTVK
-355 NLEITLNNNSD
+355 
-366 GAVRNYTIASGTTL
+366 NYTIGKGL
-380 TVNTENKLTVTARDL
+380 TVTTENKLSITQRNL
-395 STVDIKVP
+395 NTVDIQIE
-403 EIRLGTTAIN
+403 EIPSSTPYTLQTI
-413 KNDSNLYFYDKT
+413 KYYDKT
-425 TGEELTL
+425 TKEELKL
-432 KADVTF
+432 DNEVAF
-438 DAVPNAVGTYEV
+438 DTSAINGAGTYTV
-450 KVTPSDTGNVIG
+450 KATANSQNVTG
-462 ETKATVRVTDSASLS
+462 ETTAIVRVADTSLR
-477 GAHFRNVYAT
+477 GATFKNDYARA
-487 DAEEYTGEQIVKDV
+487 DEEYTGEQIVKDI
-501 TKLGAVY
+501 TKLGDVY
-508 IGNTKVDSSNY
+508 IGNKKILPENY
-519 KIEFGKNVDA
+519 KIEFGTNINA
-529 GRNKGVIRIVG
+529 GTGVIRIVG

-547 VAEVTFDINKAAV
+547 VAEVPFNIKKAV
-560 TADTVTYN
+560 VSADTITYN
-568 KVVEKKDTAT
+568 KLVEGKDTQEA
-578 PSAYK
+578 SAYK
-583 DAIGLVVK
+583 NAVGLVVK
-591 AKNANGKEFTL
+591 AKNAKGKEFTL
-602 VEGTDYTVKYE
+602 TEGTDYTVSYSI
-613 FEKPN
+613 
-618 GTKGTGDVGDKVKTI
+618 GTDSDGDSAVKTVI
-633 ITVKGNSNYTADPKT
+633 KLKDDGNYVLKAGFTGTSSKITN
-648 HNDFITTSDSSVTVS
+648 
-663 PEITKKMIKDADIRL
+663 KMIKDADIRL

-700 RVLVEGT
+700 RILNPAT
-707 DYTVKSI
+707 DYEVVSV

-727 IGTGKDYSDKATA
+727 KGKSGSNYSDKATA

-748 ADASKLTGVIASQP
+748 ADASKLTGAIASQP
-762 YTGYAIDP
+762 YTGYAINP
-770 AASQID
+770 APSQID

-793 YGENIKIG
+793 YGENINIG

-825 GKMLSGGTLS
+825 GKMLKGGALE
-835 FYDADGLTDG
+835 YYKADGL
-845 KMNTITGKDYTGK
+845 KDSLSKKYDGK
-858 EITAGKTVF
+858 EIKAAKTVF
-867 STTGTNLNGVAL
+867 NTTHTTLNEKTL
-879 TDKLKEGTDYEIK
+879 SDKLTEGTDYEIK
-892 YVDNVYGKAK
+892 YVDNVYGKTINGK
-902 KVTSGIATT
+902 QYG
-911 TEQFGAVLV
+911 FVLV
-920 IAKGNY
+920 VAKGNY
-926 AGNYTNANVT
+926 AGNYSGDT

-948 KITNVIF
+948 KITNVIVADKF
-955 AKQFKIKPKAV
+955 EITKQDM
-966 VRTNVSIKNGTYAA
+966 VRTNVSVKNGTYAA
-980 GLLVKPEVVITV
+980 GLLVKPSVVITV
-992 DGRTLVEGTD
+992 NGRTLVEGTD
-1002 YDLNLSANK
+1002 YDLDFAGNK
-1011 DLVNATEKKSLT
+1011 DLVNATEKNSLT

-1032 RDGTTASDTLTF
+1032 QDGTGVGANLTF

-1216 PDAPVITDVKVNGTT
+1216 PDAPVITNVKVNGTT

-1247 VLGTDSKKEN
+1247 VLGTGSKKEN
-1257 GETRPYHYGDHKVLN
+1257 GETRPYQYGNHKKLN

-1319 K
+1319 R

>member
-1 MTKIK
+1 MNLYTTQRGTIIMTKIK

-41 TDAAVATEAP
+41 TDAAVATE
-51 AAETFSDET
+51 TFSDET
-60 AEAPVVDNEEV
+60 ADAPVVDNEEV
-71 APVAED
+71 APVAEA
-77 ATNNKLNATVTFSG
+77 ATNNKLNAKVEFEFGGSA
-91 MTVKNNSVTWDTKGT
+91 VKNNSVTWDYLTHGKLT
-106 AKLIAEVTVA
+106 AKVTVS
-116 AGESKLNEFKN
+116 AGESNLDDFKVN
-127 IKALWKVD
+127 NVREIKALWKVD
-135 GNQAGSA
+135 GNQAAAA
-142 VDVSSGNKT
+142 VDVSNGT
-151 NVEIKPTA
+151 ETPVDIEPTDA
-159 DMAEAGNKLTLYIYA
+159 MAEAGSKLTLYIYA
-174 EDANGIE
+174 KDANGIAWE
-181 WRYTSDPISVA
+181 YTSDPISVE
-192 KVDINDVV
+192 KVDINTVQNQDQVKIDSASFIY
-200 NPTYEVTDIRLKN
+200 NGKD
-213 ATYDGEKHTVTKDSL
+213 HTVDNSMIQLPATWKNP
-228 KIGTSLTGWSE
+228 GNWSE
-239 NDFTIGDVTGDIEN
+239 NDFTIGVVSGDTKN

-262 LVPKKAGFTGV
+262 LTPKKAGFSGA
-273 LTRKY
+273 LTRK
-278 QINPLTLTSKNIG
+278 IKITPLTLDDSSKITDH
-291 EYIKAEVVNATVAY
+291 IKAEVVTTAVAY
-305 TGNAIAPKTTDV
+305 TGKDISPKNTDV
-317 KLIDKKTGAD
+317 KLVDKDTGAD
-327 LSGYIKSVAEAKSAT
+327 LSGYIASVAPLT
-342 GATVTTKNAGAAN
+342 GNDKNAGKAKK
-355 NLEITLNNNSD
+355 LTITLNEKSE
-366 GAVRNYTIASGTTL
+366 GTAKNYKITANPKTITTG
-380 TVNTENKLTVTARDL
+380 NMLTVTARDL
-395 STVDIKVP
+395 STVDVKVP
-403 EIRLGTTAIN
+403 EISFGTTAIN
-413 KNDSNLYFYDKT
+413 GNNVKFYDKT

-432 KADVTF
+432 KDDVTF

-450 KVTPSDTGNVIG
+450 KVTPSATGNVTG

-477 GAHFRNVYAT
+477 GATFKNTYAT
-487 DAEEYTGEQIVKDV
+487 AAEEYTGEQIVKDV
-501 TKLGAVY
+501 TKLGDVY
-508 IGNTKVDSSNY
+508 INGTKLDSSNY
-519 KIEFGKNVDA
+519 KIEFGKNIDA
-529 GRNKGVIRIVG
+529 GANKGVIRIVG

-547 VAEVTFDINKAAV
+547 VEEVTFNINKAV
-560 TADTVTYN
+560 VSADTVTYN

-602 VEGTDYTVKYE
+602 TEGTDYTVKYE
-613 FEKPN
+613 FKKAN
-618 GTKGTGDVGDKVKTI
+618 GTDAGTGDVTDIVKTT
-633 ITVKGNSNYTADPKT
+633 ITVKSNSNYTADST
-648 HNDFITTSDSSVTVS
+648 SLGLITTTDTTLSVS
-663 PEITKKMIKDADIRL
+663 PKITNKMIKDADIRL

-707 DYTVKSI
+707 DYKVSSI

-727 IGTGKDYSDKATA
+727 VGMGDYSADAKA

-817 KTITFKIS
+817 KTINFKIS

-835 FYDADGLTDG
+835 YYDENGLTASLNN
-845 KMNTITGKDYTGK
+845 KPYTGK
-858 EITAGKTVF
+858 EITAAKTVF
-867 STTGTNLNGVAL
+867 GTTGTRLNGGAL
-879 TDKLKEGTDYEIK
+879 SDKLTEGTDYEIK
-892 YVDNVYGKAK
+892 YVDNVYGKAEK
-902 KVTSGIATT
+902 GASTT
-911 TEQFGAVLV
+911 AQKGAVLV

-926 AGNYTNANVT
+926 AGNYTDPTNAFV
-936 VTDGIYTDAAGN
+936 VDGIYTDANGN
-948 KITNVIF
+948 KITNVVF
-955 AKQFKIKPKAV
+955 AQQFEIDPESVAAS
-966 VRTNVSIKNGTYAA
+966 NVSIKNGTYAA
-980 GLLVKPEVVITV
+980 GLLVKPTVIVTV
-992 DGRTLVEGTD
+992 KGRTLVEGID
-1002 YDLNLSANK
+1002 YDLDLAGNK

-1023 VTVEPKNGY
+1023 VTVVPKNGY
-1032 RDGTTASDTLTF
+1032 RGTGLTF
-1044 KWGIDKFNLSNA
+1044 SWGIDKFDLANA

-1066 VKCGSITVPSADYT
+1066 VKCGSITVPAADYT

-1100 YTGSKTVSADVAPA
+1100 YTGSKTVSADVAPE

-1140 SDAAGYD
+1140 SGAAGYD

-1172 STSFKYVQQGTYYA
+1172 STAFDYVQQGTYYA

-1208 PFVVSAIT
+1208 PFVVGAIT
-1216 PDAPVITDVKVNGTT
+1216 PDAPVITSVKVSGSTVT
-1231 IKVTYKAAAN
+1231 VTYKAAEN

-1247 VLGTDSKKEN
+1247 VLGTATKKVN
-1257 GETRPYHYGDHKVLN
+1257 GETRPVEYGTLVKKNIKGNV
-1272 LKEGTVTATFKNV
+1272 VTATFKNV
-1285 PKGTWV
+1285 KKGTYYA
-1291 VGMHAF
+1291 GLHAF
-1297 NRTSEDG
+1297 NRTNPTDN
-1304 KKVFSPWS
+1304 KKVFSQWS
-1312 NLKKATV
+1312 NVKKVNV

>member
-41 TDAAVATEAP
+41 TETAT
-51 AAETFSDET
+51 ETFSDET
-60 AEAPVVDNEEV
+60 VETPVVENEEV
-71 APVAED
+71 APVAET
-77 ATNNKLNATVTFSG
+77 ATNNKLNASVTYDFGGNS
-91 MTVKNNSVTWDTKGT
+91 VKNNAVTWDGKTELK
-106 AKLIAEVTVA
+106 ANVTVT
-116 AGESKLNEFKN
+116 AGEIATTDVDSIE
-127 IKALWKVD
+127 AVWKTD
-135 GNQAGSA
+135 GNQASASATDVKTAAADVKIVPTDKMAADGS
-142 VDVSSGNKT
+142 
-151 NVEIKPTA
+151 
-159 DMAEAGNKLTLYIYA
+159 KLTLYIYA
-174 EDANGIE
+174 KKGNDVV
-181 WRYTSDPISVA
+181 WSYTSEPISVE
-192 KVDINDVV
+192 KIDINS
-200 NPTYEVTDIRLKN
+200 VTDIN
-213 ATYDGEKHTVTKDSL
+213 QIAISPATYNGEKQAVTTD
-228 KIGTSLTGWSE
+228 KIDLGTLSSDWKKT
-239 NDFTIGDVTGDIEN
+239 DFTIGEVNGDITN
-253 VTDDGITVT
+253 VTEDGVTVT
-262 LVPKKAGFTGV
+262 LVPTKPGYKGV

-278 QINPLTLTSKNIG
+278 EIQPLKLDGTTGKTIAD
-291 EYIKAEVVNATVAY
+291 YIKAEVVNTQVAY
-305 TGNAIAPKTTDV
+305 TGNAIAPKKTDV

-327 LSGYIKSVAEAKSAT
+327 LSGYIASVGTIVQADAVAGKSHA
-342 GATVTTKNAGAAN
+342 
-355 NLEITLNNNSD
+355 LEITLNKDTD
-366 GAVRNYTIASGTTL
+366 GTVKNYEIIASTKTITTANTL
-380 TVNTENKLTVTARDL
+380 TVTPRDL
-395 STVDIKVP
+395 STVDIQVP
-403 EIRLGTTAIN
+403 ELQTNGSTTVDTSKVI
-413 KNDSNLYFYDKT
+413 FTDKT
-425 TGEELTL
+425 TGDSLTL
-432 KADVTF
+432 EKDVAF
-438 DAVPNAVGTYEV
+438 DAVPNNVGTYEV
-450 KVTPSDTGNVIG
+450 KVSPLTENVTGT
-462 ETKATVRVTDSASLS
+462 TKATVRVTDASSLS
-477 GAHFRNVYAT
+477 TAEFGTTYAT
-487 DAEEYTGEQIVKDV
+487 SAEEYTGEQIVKDV
-501 TKLGAVY
+501 TKLGNVY
-508 IGNTKVDSSNY
+508 IKDNNNQRVKLDPSNY
-519 KIEFGKNVDA
+519 KIEFGKNIDA
-529 GRNKGVIRIVG
+529 GKNKGIIRIVG
-540 QNSYKNS
+540 QGSYKNS
-547 VAEVTFDINKAAV
+547 VKEIKFDINKAAV
-560 TADTVTYN
+560 TTDTITYN
-568 KVVEKKDTAT
+568 KVVEKKDTVT

-591 AKNANGKEFTL
+591 AKNAKGKEFTL

-613 FEKPN
+613 FEKN
-618 GTKGTGDVGDKVKTI
+618 GTTGTGAVGDTVKTT
-633 ITVKGNSNYTADPKT
+633 ITVKGNSNYTANST
-648 HNDFITTSDSSVTVS
+648 LTTTSDSEVIVS
-663 PEITKKMIKDADIRL
+663 PEITNKMIKDADIRL

-700 RVLVEGT
+700 RILDPT
-707 DYTVKSI
+707 NDYEVVSV

-727 IGTGKDYSDKATA
+727 RGKGDYSNKATA

-748 ADASKLTGVIASQP
+748 ADASKLTGAIASQP
-762 YTGYAIDP
+762 YAGYAINP
-770 AASQID
+770 APSQID

-788 NFTLS
+788 NFKLS
-793 YGENIKIG
+793 YGENINIG

-825 GKMLSGGTLS
+825 GKMLSNGDLN
-835 FYDADGLTDG
+835 FYDADGLTVDLITNG
-845 KMNTITGKDYTGK
+845 KQYSGK
-858 EITAGKTVF
+858 ELTVAKTVF
-867 STTGTNLNGVAL
+867 STTRTTLNGAAL

-892 YVDNVYGKAK
+892 YVDNVYGKAEK
-902 KVTSGIATT
+902 GTSETT
-911 TEQFGAVLV
+911 QKGAVLV

-926 AGNYTNANVT
+926 AGNYTGAT

-948 KITNVIF
+948 KITNVIY
-955 AKQFKIKPKAV
+955 AEQFKIEPKTV
-966 VRTNVSIKNGTYAA
+966 VKTNVSIKNGTYAA

-1002 YDLNLSANK
+1002 YDLNLSNNK
-1011 DLVNATEKKSLT
+1011 DLVNATTKKSLT

-1032 RDGTTASDTLTF
+1032 RGTNLVFD
-1044 KWGIDKFNLSNA
+1044 WGIDKFNLSNA

-1247 VLGTDSKKEN
+1247 VLGTSSKKDN
-1257 GETRPYHYGDHKVLN
+1257 GETRPYNYGAHKKLN

-1319 K
+1319 R

>member
-41 TDAAVATEAP
+41 TETAT
-51 AAETFSDET
+51 ETFSDET
-60 AEAPVVDNEEV
+60 VETPVVDNEEV
-71 APVAED
+71 APVAEEAA
-77 ATNNKLNATVTFSG
+77 ATNNKLNASITYSFGGAAVE
-91 MTVKNNSVTWDTKGT
+91 KNAVTWDIFKTKQLT
-106 AKLIAEVTVA
+106 ANVTVNP
-116 AGESKLNEFKN
+116 GEIDNSELDHVY
-127 IKALWKVD
+127 AVWKVD
-135 GNQAGSA
+135 GNQTGTKTEITGKGATATS
-142 VDVSSGNKT
+142 VS
-151 NVEIKPTA
+151 VLPTGE
-159 DMAEAGNKLTLYIYA
+159 MAEAGSNLTLYVYA
-174 EDANGIE
+174 LDTKGDNI
-181 WRYTSDPISVA
+181 WSYTSDPISVK
-192 KVDINDVV
+192 KVDINDVPDSGSIVVDPKV
-200 NPTYEVTDIRLKN
+200 NGFN
-213 ATYDGEKHTVTKDSL
+213 GQYDGKDHTATTDMIDLPKAWISA
-228 KIGTSLTGWSE
+228 GWKQ
-239 NDFTIGDVTGDIEN
+239 NDFTIGEVKGDTKN
-253 VTDDGITVT
+253 VTEDGVTVT
-262 LVPKKAGFTGV
+262 LVPKKTGFVGV

-278 QINPLTLTSKNIG
+278 KIQPMTLDGSTNKIDD
-291 EYIKAEVVNATVAY
+291 YLKAEVVTTQVAY
-305 TGNAIAPKTTDV
+305 TGKEIEPKKTDV

-327 LSGYIKSVAEAKSAT
+327 LSGYIASVGTISGANIKAGKSSNL
-342 GATVTTKNAGAAN
+342 TVT
-355 NLEITLNNNSD
+355 LNEDTD
-366 GAVRNYTIASGTTL
+366 GAVKNYKITAGTKTITTANTL
-380 TVNTENKLTVTARDL
+380 TVTPRDL
-395 STVDIKVP
+395 STVDIEVP
-403 EIRLGTTAIN
+403 ELQTNGSTVIDTSKVIFT
-413 KNDSNLYFYDKT
+413 DKT
-425 TGEELTL
+425 TGDTLTL
-432 KADVTF
+432 ADDVSF
-438 DAVPNAVGTYEV
+438 DSVPNSVGTYEV
-450 KVTPSDTGNVIG
+450 SVSPRTDNVTGK
-462 ETKATVRVTDSASLS
+462 TKATVRVTDASSLS
-477 GAHFRNVYAT
+477 TAEFGTTYAT
-487 DAEEYTGEQIVKDV
+487 SAEEYTGEQIVKDV
-501 TKLGAVY
+501 TKLGNVY
-508 IGNTKVDSSNY
+508 ITDSNKQKVKLDPSNY
-519 KIEFGKNVDA
+519 KIEFGKNIDA
-529 GRNKGVIRIVG
+529 GKNKGIIRIVG
-540 QNSYKNS
+540 QGSYKNS
-547 VAEVTFDINKAAV
+547 VKEIKFDITPAVV

-568 KVVEKKDTAT
+568 KIVEKKDTVT
-578 PSAYK
+578 PSEYK
-583 DAIGLVVK
+583 DAMGLVVK
-591 AKNANGKEFTL
+591 AKNANGKEFALT
-602 VEGTDYTVKYE
+602 EGTDYTVTYGLDSSNPSKI
-613 FEKPN
+613 
-618 GTKGTGDVGDKVKTI
+618 GTNVTATIKLVKTNGNYSFKTGTTELVVNST
-633 ITVKGNSNYTADPKT
+633 ITNK
-648 HNDFITTSDSSVTVS
+648 I
-663 PEITKKMIKDADIRL
+663 IKDADIRL
-678 KQTSYTYTGAGIT
+678 KQTSYAYTGAGIT

-700 RVLVEGT
+700 RILVEGT
-707 DYTVKSI
+707 DYKVSSV

-727 IGTGKDYSDKATA
+727 VGMGNYSADA
-740 KATFSIVA
+740 KAKTTFSIVA

-770 AASQID
+770 APSQID
-776 LTLDGVKINVND
+776 LTLNGVKINVND
-788 NFTLS
+788 NFKLS
-793 YGENIKIG
+793 YGENINIG
-801 EGTVTLT
+801 EGSVTLT

-825 GKMLSGGTLS
+825 GKMLNGGALS
-835 FYDADGLTDG
+835 FYDADGLTDE
-845 KMNTITGKDYTGK
+845 KMNTTTGKGYTGK

-867 STTGTNLNGVAL
+867 STTGTTLNGAAL

-892 YVDNVYGKAK
+892 YVDNVYGKAE
-902 KVTSGIATT
+902 KVTSG
-911 TEQFGAVLV
+911 TEQKGAVLV

-926 AGNYTNANVT
+926 AGNYTGAT

-948 KITNVIF
+948 KITNVIY
-955 AKQFKIKPKAV
+955 AEQFKINPKNV
-966 VRTNVSIKNGTYAA
+966 IKTNVSIKNGTYAA

-1002 YDLNLSANK
+1002 YDLNLSNNK
-1011 DLVNATEKKSLT
+1011 DLVNATTKKSLT

-1032 RDGTTASDTLTF
+1032 RGTNLVFD
-1044 KWGIDKFNLSNA
+1044 WGIDKFNLSNA

-1147 YVIST
+1147 YVIAT

-1216 PDAPVITDVKVNGTT
+1216 PDAPVITNVKVSRST

-1247 VLGTDSKKEN
+1247 VLGTGSKKEN
-1257 GETRPYHYGDHKVLN
+1257 GETRPYQYGNHKKLN

-1319 K
+1319 R

>member
-71 APVAED
+71 APVAEA
-77 ATNNKLNATVTFSG
+77 ATNNKLNASVNFTFDSG
-91 MTVKNNSVTWDTKGT
+91 AVKNNSVTWDIFKQKKLT
-106 AKLIAEVTVA
+106 ATLNVTSGDAQLSDFKEV
-116 AGESKLNEFKN
+116 
-127 IKALWKVD
+127 KALWKVD
-135 GNQAGSA
+135 GHEAEEPSATTADLKNNQTS
-142 VDVSSGNKT
+142 
-151 NVEIKPTA
+151 VEILPTA
-159 DMAEAGNKLTLYIYA
+159 DMAEAGSKLTLYIYA
-174 EDANGIE
+174 KDANGIA
-181 WRYTSDPISVA
+181 WSYTSDPISVE
-192 KVDINDVV
+192 KVDINKVADSANVKVAPTGFDYNGEDHTPV
-200 NPTYEVTDIRLKN
+200 NSMIALPQTW
-213 ATYDGEKHTVTKDSL
+213 
-228 KIGTSLTGWSE
+228 TSHGWNK
-239 NDFTIGDVTGDIEN
+239 NDFTIGDVSGDTKN
-253 VTDDGITVT
+253 VTDDGVTVT
-262 LVPKKAGFTGV
+262 LVPKKVGFTGV

-278 QINPLTLTSKNIG
+278 QINPLKLSNSTDIG
-291 EYIKAEVVNATVAY
+291 KYIKAEVVNTTVAY
-305 TGNAIAPKTTDV
+305 TGDTIAPKNTDV
-317 KLIDKKTGAD
+317 KLTDKKTGAD
-327 LSGYIKSVAEAKSAT
+327 LSGYIASVTGTSQTANYQAGKSHQLIINLKASNDNGKVKNYKI
-342 GATVTTKNAGAAN
+342 GNGLTVT
-355 NLEITLNNNSD
+355 
-366 GAVRNYTIASGTTL
+366 
-380 TVNTENKLTVTARDL
+380 TENKLSITQRNL
-395 STVDIKVP
+395 NTVDIQIE
-403 EIRLGTTAIN
+403 EIPSSAPYTLKTI
-413 KNDSNLYFYDKT
+413 KYYDKT
-425 TGEELTL
+425 TKEELKL
-432 KADVTF
+432 DNEVAF
-438 DAVPNAVGTYEV
+438 DTSAINGAGTYTV
-450 KVTPSDTGNVIG
+450 KATANSQNVTG
-462 ETKATVRVTDSASLS
+462 ETTAIVRVADTSLSSAS
-477 GAHFRNVYAT
+477 FKNDYAT
-487 DAEEYTGEQIVKDV
+487 ADEEYTGEQIVKDI
-501 TKLGAVY
+501 TKLGDVY
-508 IGNTKVDSSNY
+508 IGNKKLLPENY
-519 KIEFGKNVDA
+519 KIEFGTNINA
-529 GRNKGVIRIVG
+529 GTGVIRIVG

-547 VAEVTFDINKAAV
+547 VAEVKFNIKKAV
-560 TADTVTYN
+560 VSADTITYN
-568 KVVEKKDTAT
+568 KLVEGKDTQEA
-578 PSAYK
+578 SAYK
-583 DAIGLVVK
+583 NAVGLVVK
-591 AKNANGKEFTL
+591 AKNAKGKEFTL
-602 VEGTDYTVKYE
+602 TEGTDYTVSYSI
-613 FEKPN
+613 
-618 GTKGTGDVGDKVKTI
+618 GTDSDGDSAVKTVI
-633 ITVKGNSNYTADPKT
+633 KLKDDGNYVLKAGFTGTSSKITN
-648 HNDFITTSDSSVTVS
+648 
-663 PEITKKMIKDADIRL
+663 KMIKDADIRL

-700 RVLVEGT
+700 RILDPAT
-707 DYTVKSI
+707 DYEVVSV

-727 IGTGKDYSDKATA
+727 KGKSGSNYSDKATA

-748 ADASKLTGVIASQP
+748 ADASKLTGAIASQP
-762 YTGYAIDP
+762 YTGYAINP
-770 AASQID
+770 APSQID

-817 KTITFKIS
+817 KTINFKIS
-825 GKMLSGGTLS
+825 GKMLSGGVLKY
-835 FYDADGLTDG
+835 YDADGLKANLSKKYD
-845 KMNTITGKDYTGK
+845 GK
-858 EITAGKTVF
+858 EIKAAKAVF
-867 STTGTNLNGVAL
+867 DTTNTRLNGNAL
-879 TDKLKEGTDYEIK
+879 SDKLTEGTDYEIK
-892 YVDNVYGKAK
+892 YVDNVYGKTINGK
-902 KVTSGIATT
+902 QYG
-911 TEQFGAVLV
+911 FVLV
-920 IAKGNY
+920 VAKGNY
-926 AGNYTNANVT
+926 AGNYSGDT

-948 KITNVIF
+948 KITNVIVADKF
-955 AKQFKIKPKAV
+955 EITKQDML
-966 VRTNVSIKNGTYAA
+966 RTNVSVKNGTYAA
-980 GLLVKPEVVITV
+980 GLLVKPSVVITV
-992 DGRTLVEGTD
+992 NGRTLVEGTD
-1002 YDLNLSANK
+1002 YDLDFAGNK

-1032 RDGTTASDTLTF
+1032 RDGTTPNDNLTF

-1147 YVIST
+1147 YVIAT

-1216 PDAPVITDVKVNGTT
+1216 PDAPVITNVKVNGTT

-1247 VLGTDSKKEN
+1247 VLGTSSKKDN
-1257 GETRPYHYGDHKVLN
+1257 GETRPYNYSAHKKLN

-1319 K
+1319 R

>member
-41 TDAAVATEAP
+41 TDAAVATEA
-51 AAETFSDET
+51 FSDET

-71 APVAED
+71 APVAEVT
-77 ATNNKLNATVTFSG
+77 TNNKLNANVTFSG
-91 MTVKNNSVTWDTKGT
+91 LTVENNSVTWNETTSLT
-106 AKLIAEVTVA
+106 ANVTLT
-116 AGESKLNEFKN
+116 AGASKLDDFTKVE
-127 IKALWKVD
+127 ALWKVD
-135 GNQAGSA
+135 GNQTGNATNVKGGSGAVNVTPTAEMADAGS
-142 VDVSSGNKT
+142 
-151 NVEIKPTA
+151 
-159 DMAEAGNKLTLYIYA
+159 KLTLYIYA

-181 WRYTSDPISVA
+181 WSYTSDSILV
-192 KVDINDVV
+192 KKIDINDVV
-200 NPTYEVTDIRLKN
+200 NTASANTDIQFADEAYN
-213 ATYDGEKHTVTKDSL
+213 GEEHTVTKAKLAAAIGSNL
-228 KIGTSLTGWSE
+228 KNSTAKWTE
-239 NDFTIGDVTGDIEN
+239 DDFTIGEVKGNKTD

-262 LVPKKAGFTGV
+262 LVPTKKGYSGV
-273 LTRKY
+273 LTRKFK
-278 QINPLTLTSKNIG
+278 ITPLTLDGTHNKIDD
-291 EYIKAEVVNATVAY
+291 YIKAEVVNATVAY
-305 TGNAIAPKTTDV
+305 TGNTISPKNTDV
-317 KLIDKKTGAD
+317 KLVDKKTGAD
-327 LSGYIKSVAEAKSAT
+327 LSGYIASVTPISDVDDIKAGKA
-342 GATVTTKNAGAAN
+342 NA
-355 NLEITLNNNSD
+355 LTITLNANSE
-366 GAVRNYTIASGTTL
+366 GTAKNYNIIANPKTITTG
-380 TVNTENKLTVTARDL
+380 NKLTVAARDL
-395 STVDIKVP
+395 GTVDIKVP
-403 EIRLGTTAIN
+403 EISLGTTAIN
-413 KNDSNLYFYDKT
+413 KDDVDFYDKT
-425 TGEELTL
+425 TGEKLTL
-432 KADVTF
+432 KNDVNF

-450 KVTPSDTGNVIG
+450 KVTPSATGNVTG
-462 ETKATVRVTDSASLS
+462 ETKATVRVTDSASLR
-477 GAHFRNVYAT
+477 GATFKNAYAT
-487 DAEEYTGEQIVKDV
+487 AAEEYTGEQIVKDV
-501 TKLGAVY
+501 TKLGEVY

-519 KIEFGKNVDA
+519 KIEFGKNIDA
-529 GRNKGVIRIVG
+529 GANKGVIRIVG

-547 VAEVTFDINKAAV
+547 VAEVTFNINKAAV

-613 FEKPN
+613 FRN
-618 GTKGTGDVGDKVKTI
+618 AGDTADGTGDVTDIVKTT
-633 ITVKGNSNYTADPKT
+633 ITVKGNSNYTASST
-648 HNDFITTSDSSVTVS
+648 LTSATDSQLSVS
-663 PEITKKMIKDADIRL
+663 PKITNKIIKDADIRL

-707 DYTVKSI
+707 DYEVSSI

-727 IGTGKDYSDKATA
+727 VGKGNYSADAKA

-817 KTITFKIS
+817 KTINFKIS
-825 GKMLSGGTLS
+825 GKMLSGGTLNY
-835 FYDADGLTDG
+835 YDENGLTTSLDN
-845 KMNTITGKDYTGK
+845 KPYTGK
-858 EITAGKTVF
+858 EITAAKTVF
-867 STTGTNLNGVAL
+867 NTANTRLNNGNL
-879 TDKLKEGTDYEIK
+879 TDKLTEGTDYEIK
-892 YVDNVYGKAK
+892 YVDNVYGKAVK
-902 KVTSGIATT
+902 GTSATT
-911 TEQFGAVLV
+911 QMGAVLV
-920 IAKGNY
+920 VAKGNY
-926 AGNYTNANVT
+926 AGNFTGAT
-936 VTDGIYTDAAGN
+936 VTDGIYTDANGN
-948 KITNVIF
+948 KITNVVF
-955 AKQFKIKPKAV
+955 AQQFEIDPEDVAAS
-966 VRTNVSIKNGTYAA
+966 NVSIKNGTYAA
-980 GLLVKPEVVITV
+980 GLLVKPTVVVTV
-992 DGRTLVEGTD
+992 KGRTLVEGID
-1002 YDLNLSANK
+1002 YDLDLTGNK

-1023 VTVEPKNGY
+1023 VTVVPKNGY
-1032 RDGTTASDTLTF
+1032 RTATVTGNTSPLTF
-1044 KWGIDKFNLSNA
+1044 SWGIDKFDLSNA

-1247 VLGTDSKKEN
+1247 VLGTSSKKEN

-1272 LKEGTVTATFKNV
+1272 LKEGTVTATFKKV

-1319 K
+1319 R

>member
-41 TDAAVATEAP
+41 SDASVAVETPAT
-51 AAETFSDET
+51 ETFSDEA
-60 AEAPVVDNEEV
+60 AET
-71 APVAED
+71 PVAENEE
-77 ATNNKLNATVTFSG
+77 AVSAEATTNNKFNATVKFKKGSSDFTDKS
-91 MTVKNNSVTWDTKGT
+91 VKWNATDLS
-106 AKLIAEVTVA
+106 AEVTVS
-116 AGESKLNEFKN
+116 AGEESTAN
-127 IKALWKVD
+127 IYAIWMVD
-135 GNQAGSA
+135 GKQIGTNATGITSLDTPISIPAVQLNPKMADAGS
-142 VDVSSGNKT
+142 K
-151 NVEIKPTA
+151 I
-159 DMAEAGNKLTLYIYA
+159 TLYIYA
-174 EDANGIE
+174 EKAGE
-181 WRYTSDPISVA
+181 TVWRYTSDPISVE
-192 KVDINDVV
+192 KIDINDVV
-200 NPTYEVTDIRLKN
+200 DINDMAKDVTINDFV
-213 ATYDGEKHTVTKDSL
+213 YDGKKHTVTKSDV
-228 KIGTSLTGWSE
+228 GVGGSLTGWDAD
-239 NDFTIGDVTGDIEN
+239 DFTIGDVVGDTEN
-253 VTDDGITVT
+253 VTDDGVTVT
-262 LVPKKAGFTGV
+262 LVPTKPGYTGV

-278 QINPLTLTSKNIG
+278 KITPLVLNASDINK
-291 EYIKAEVVNATVAY
+291 YIKAEVVNTSVAY
-305 TGNAIAPKTTDV
+305 TGKTIAPKNTDV
-317 KLIDKKTGAD
+317 KLTDKKTGAD
-327 LSGYIKSVAEAKSAT
+327 LSGYIKDVVGIATADGIKAGKSHNLIINLNSSSEGT
-342 GATVTTKNAGAAN
+342 VKNYRIGNGLTVT
-355 NLEITLNNNSD
+355 
-366 GAVRNYTIASGTTL
+366 
-380 TVNTENKLTVTARDL
+380 TENKLSITQRNL
-395 STVDIKVP
+395 NTVDIQIE
-403 EIRLGTTAIN
+403 EIPSSTPYTLQTI
-413 KNDSNLYFYDKT
+413 KYYDKT
-425 TGEELTL
+425 TKEELKL
-432 KADVTF
+432 DNEVAF
-438 DAVPNAVGTYEV
+438 DTSAINGAGTYTV
-450 KVTPSDTGNVIG
+450 KATANSQNVTG
-462 ETKATVRVTDSASLS
+462 ETTAIVRVADTSLR
-477 GAHFRNVYAT
+477 GATFKNDYARA
-487 DAEEYTGEQIVKDV
+487 DEEYTGEQIVKDI
-501 TKLGAVY
+501 TKLGDVY
-508 IGNTKVDSSNY
+508 IGNKKILPENY
-519 KIEFGKNVDA
+519 KIEFGTNINA
-529 GRNKGVIRIVG
+529 GTGVIRIVG

-547 VAEVTFDINKAAV
+547 VAEVPFNIKKAV
-560 TADTVTYN
+560 VSADTITYN
-568 KVVEKKDTAT
+568 KLVEGKDTQEA
-578 PSAYK
+578 SAYK
-583 DAIGLVVK
+583 NAVGLVVK
-591 AKNANGKEFTL
+591 AKNAKGKEFTL
-602 VEGTDYTVKYE
+602 TEGTDYTVSYSI
-613 FEKPN
+613 
-618 GTKGTGDVGDKVKTI
+618 GTDSDGDSAVKTVI
-633 ITVKGNSNYTADPKT
+633 KLKDDGNYVLKAGFTGTSSKITN
-648 HNDFITTSDSSVTVS
+648 
-663 PEITKKMIKDADIRL
+663 KMIKDADIRL

-700 RVLVEGT
+700 RILDPAT
-707 DYTVKSI
+707 DYEVVSV

-727 IGTGKDYSDKATA
+727 KGKSGSNYSDKATA

-748 ADASKLTGVIASQP
+748 ADASKLTGAIASQP
-762 YTGYAIDP
+762 YTGYAINP
-770 AASQID
+770 APSQID

-793 YGENIKIG
+793 YGENINIG

-825 GKMLSGGTLS
+825 GKMLKGGALE
-835 FYDADGLTDG
+835 YYKADGL
-845 KMNTITGKDYTGK
+845 KDSLSKKYDGK
-858 EITAGKTVF
+858 EIKAAKTVF
-867 STTGTNLNGVAL
+867 NTTHTTLNEKTL
-879 TDKLKEGTDYEIK
+879 SDKLTEGTDYEIK
-892 YVDNVYGKAK
+892 YVDNVYGKTINGK
-902 KVTSGIATT
+902 QYG
-911 TEQFGAVLV
+911 FVLV
-920 IAKGNY
+920 VAKGNY
-926 AGNYTNANVT
+926 AGNYSGDT

-948 KITNVIF
+948 KITNVIVADKF
-955 AKQFKIKPKAV
+955 EITKQDM
-966 VRTNVSIKNGTYAA
+966 VRTNVSVKNGTYAA
-980 GLLVKPEVVITV
+980 GLLVKPSVVITV
-992 DGRTLVEGTD
+992 NGRTLVEGTD
-1002 YDLNLSANK
+1002 YDLDFAGNK
-1011 DLVNATEKKSLT
+1011 DLVNATEKNSLT

-1032 RDGTTASDTLTF
+1032 KAGAGANLTF

-1094 AKDSKN
+1094 TKDSKN

-1147 YVIST
+1147 YVIAT

-1216 PDAPVITDVKVNGTT
+1216 PDAPVITNVKVNGTT

-1247 VLGTDSKKEN
+1247 VLGTSSKKDN
-1257 GETRPYHYGDHKVLN
+1257 GETRPYNYGAHKKLN

-1319 K
+1319 R

>member
-41 TDAAVATEAP
+41 TGTAT
-51 AAETFSDET
+51 ETFSDET
-60 AEAPVVDNEEV
+60 VETPVVDNEEV
-71 APVAED
+71 APVAEEAA
-77 ATNNKLNATVTFSG
+77 ATNNKLNASITYSFGGAAVE
-91 MTVKNNSVTWDTKGT
+91 KNAVTWDIFKTKQLT
-106 AKLIAEVTVA
+106 ANVTVNP
-116 AGESKLNEFKN
+116 GEIDNSELDHVY
-127 IKALWKVD
+127 AVWKVD
-135 GNQAGSA
+135 GNQTGTKTEITGKGATATS
-142 VDVSSGNKT
+142 VS
-151 NVEIKPTA
+151 VLPTGE
-159 DMAEAGNKLTLYIYA
+159 MAEAGSNLTLYVYA
-174 EDANGIE
+174 LDTKGDNI
-181 WRYTSDPISVA
+181 WSYTSDPISVK
-192 KVDINDVV
+192 KVDINDVPDSGSIVVDPKV
-200 NPTYEVTDIRLKN
+200 NGFN
-213 ATYDGEKHTVTKDSL
+213 GQYDGKDHTATTDMIDLPKAWISA
-228 KIGTSLTGWSE
+228 GWKQ
-239 NDFTIGDVTGDIEN
+239 NDFTIGEVKGDTKN
-253 VTDDGITVT
+253 VTEDGVTVT
-262 LVPKKAGFTGV
+262 LVPKKTGFVGV

-278 QINPLTLTSKNIG
+278 KIQPMTLDGSTNKIDD
-291 EYIKAEVVNATVAY
+291 YLKAEVVTTQVAY
-305 TGNAIAPKTTDV
+305 TGNDIEPKKTDV

-327 LSGYIKSVAEAKSAT
+327 LSGYIASVGTIAKADAIAGKSQA
-342 GATVTTKNAGAAN
+342 
-355 NLEITLNNNSD
+355 LEITLNKDTD
-366 GAVRNYTIASGTTL
+366 GAVKNYEITAPSAKITTANTL
-380 TVNTENKLTVTARDL
+380 TVTPRDL
-395 STVDIKVP
+395 STVDIEVP
-403 EIRLGTTAIN
+403 ELQTNGSTVIDTSKVIFT
-413 KNDSNLYFYDKT
+413 DKT
-425 TGEELTL
+425 TGDTLTL
-432 KADVTF
+432 AGDVSF
-438 DAVPNAVGTYEV
+438 DSVPNSVGTYEV
-450 KVTPSDTGNVIG
+450 SVSPRTDNVTGK
-462 ETKATVRVTDSASLS
+462 TKATVRVTDASSLS
-477 GAHFRNVYAT
+477 TAEFGTTYAT
-487 DAEEYTGEQIVKDV
+487 SAEEYTGEQIVKDV
-501 TKLGAVY
+501 TKLGNVY
-508 IGNTKVDSSNY
+508 ITDSSKQKVKLDPSNY
-519 KIEFGKNVDA
+519 KIEFGKNIDA
-529 GRNKGVIRIVG
+529 GKNKGIIRIVG
-540 QNSYKNS
+540 QGSYKNS
-547 VAEVTFDINKAAV
+547 VKEIKFDITPAVV

-568 KVVEKKDTAT
+568 KIVEKKDTVT
-578 PSAYK
+578 PSEYK
-583 DAIGLVVK
+583 DAMGLVVK
-591 AKNANGKEFTL
+591 AKNANGKEFALT
-602 VEGTDYTVKYE
+602 EGTDYTVTYGLDSSNPSKI
-613 FEKPN
+613 
-618 GTKGTGDVGDKVKTI
+618 GTNVTATIKLVKTNGNYSFKTGTTELVVNSK
-633 ITVKGNSNYTADPKT
+633 ITNK
-648 HNDFITTSDSSVTVS
+648 I
-663 PEITKKMIKDADIRL
+663 IKDADIRL
-678 KQTSYTYTGAGIT
+678 KQTSYAYTGAGIT

-700 RVLVEGT
+700 RILVEGT
-707 DYTVKSI
+707 DYKVSSV

-727 IGTGKDYSDKATA
+727 VGMNDYSADA
-740 KATFSIVA
+740 KAKTTFSIVA
-748 ADASKLTGVIASQP
+748 ADASKLTGAIASQP

-770 AASQID
+770 APSQID
-776 LTLDGVKINVND
+776 LTLDVVKINVND
-788 NFTLS
+788 NFKLS
-793 YGENIKIG
+793 YGENINIG

-825 GKMLSGGTLS
+825 GKMLNGGALS
-835 FYDADGLTDG
+835 FYDADGLTDE
-845 KMNTITGKDYTGK
+845 KMNTTTGKGYTGK

-867 STTGTNLNGVAL
+867 STTHTTLNGAAL

-892 YVDNVYGKAK
+892 YVDNVYGKAE
-902 KVTSGIATT
+902 KVTSG
-911 TEQFGAVLV
+911 TEQKGAVLV

-926 AGNYTNANVT
+926 AGNYTGAT

-948 KITNVIF
+948 KITNVIY
-955 AKQFKIKPKAV
+955 AEQFKINPKNV
-966 VRTNVSIKNGTYAA
+966 IKTNVSIKNGTYAA

-1002 YDLNLSANK
+1002 YDLNLSNNK
-1011 DLVNATEKKSLT
+1011 DLVNATTKKSLT

-1032 RDGTTASDTLTF
+1032 RGTNLVFD
-1044 KWGIDKFNLSNA
+1044 WGIDKFNLSNA

-1147 YVIST
+1147 YVIAT

-1247 VLGTDSKKEN
+1247 VLGTSSKKDN
-1257 GETRPYHYGDHKVLN
+1257 GETRPYNYGNHKKLN

-1319 K
+1319 R

>member
-41 TDAAVATEAP
+41 SDASVAVETPAT
-51 AAETFSDET
+51 ETFSDEAVET
-60 AEAPVVDNEEV
+60 PVAENEEV
-71 APVAED
+71 VSAEV
-77 ATNNKLNATVTFSG
+77 ATNNKFNATVKF
-91 MTVKNNSVTWDTKGT
+91 KKGT
-106 AKLIAEVTVA
+106 SDFTDKSVKWDVDDLSAEVTVS
-116 AGESKLNEFKN
+116 AGEESTAD
-127 IKALWKVD
+127 IYATWMVD
-135 GNQAGSA
+135 GKQIGTNLTGITELDKIVNVPAVTLDSKMADAGS
-142 VDVSSGNKT
+142 K
-151 NVEIKPTA
+151 I
-159 DMAEAGNKLTLYIYA
+159 TLYVYA
-174 EDANGIE
+174 EKNGE
-181 WRYTSDPISVA
+181 TVWRYTSDPISVE
-192 KVDINDVV
+192 KIDINDVV
-200 NPTYEVTDIRLKN
+200 DINNMAKDVTINDFV
-213 ATYDGEKHTVTKDSL
+213 YDGKKHTVTKSDV
-228 KIGTSLTGWSE
+228 GVGGSLTGWDAD
-239 NDFTIGDVTGDIEN
+239 DFTIGDVVGDTEN
-253 VTDDGITVT
+253 VTDDGVTVT
-262 LVPKKAGFTGV
+262 LVPTKPGYTGV

-278 QINPLTLTSKNIG
+278 KITPLVLNASDINK
-291 EYIKAEVVNATVAY
+291 YIKAEVVNTSVAY
-305 TGNAIAPKTTDV
+305 TGKEIAPKNTDV
-317 KLIDKKTGAD
+317 KLTDKKTGAD
-327 LSGYIKSVAEAKSAT
+327 LSGYIKEVGKITTNTDFQAGKSH
-342 GATVTTKNAGAAN
+342 
-355 NLEITLNNNSD
+355 NLTIELNENSE
-366 GAVRNYTIASGTTL
+366 GRVKNYTITSGLSVT
-380 TVNTENKLTVTARDL
+380 TENKLSIIQRNL
-395 STVDIKVP
+395 NTVDIQVP
-403 EIRLGTTAIN
+403 ELKTGNTTID
-413 KNDSNLYFYDKT
+413 KRFVKFFDKT
-425 TGEELTL
+425 TGDELTL
-432 KADVTF
+432 AGDVSF
-438 DAVPNAVGTYEV
+438 DAVPNSIGTYEV
-450 KVTPSDTGNVIG
+450 KVSPLTDNVTG
-462 ETKATVRVTDSASLS
+462 ETKATVRVADTSLS
-477 GAHFRNVYAT
+477 SAEFGNDYAT
-487 DAEEYTGEQIVKDV
+487 NSEEYTGEQIVKDV
-501 TKLGAVY
+501 TKLGNVY
-508 IGNTKVDSSNY
+508 IIDSNKQKVKLDPSNY
-519 KIEFGKNVDA
+519 KIEFGKNIDA
-529 GRNKGVIRIVG
+529 GSDKGIIRIVG
-540 QNSYKNS
+540 QGSYKNS
-547 VAEVTFDINKAAV
+547 VKEIKFDINKAAV
-560 TADTVTYN
+560 KTDTITYN
-568 KVVEKKDTAT
+568 KVVEKKDTVT

-602 VEGTDYTVKYE
+602 TEGTDYTVKYE
-613 FEKPN
+613 FMN
-618 GTKGTGDVGDKVKTI
+618 SGATAGIVGDKVKTT
-633 ITVKGNSNYTADPKT
+633 ITVKGNSNYTAPNSSSSLTTTKDST
-648 HNDFITTSDSSVTVS
+648 VEVSSTITNK
-663 PEITKKMIKDADIRL
+663 IIKDADIRL
-678 KQTSYTYTGAGIT
+678 KQTSYAYTGAGIT

-707 DYTVKSI
+707 DYKVSSI

-727 IGTGKDYSDKATA
+727 VGTGTNYSADAKA

-748 ADASKLTGVIASQP
+748 ADASKLTGTIASQP

-770 AASQID
+770 APSQID
-776 LTLDGVKINVND
+776 LTLDGVPINVND

-793 YGENIKIG
+793 YGENINIG

-825 GKMLSGGTLS
+825 GKMLKGGALE
-835 FYDADGLTDG
+835 YYKADGL
-845 KMNTITGKDYTGK
+845 KDSLSKKYNGK
-858 EITAGKTVF
+858 EIKAAKTVF
-867 STTGTNLNGVAL
+867 NTVDTTLNNSAL
-879 TDKLKEGTDYEIK
+879 TDKLTEGTDYEIK
-892 YVDNVYGKAK
+892 YVDNVYGKTIDK
-902 KVTSGIATT
+902 KQYG
-911 TEQFGAVLV
+911 FVLV
-920 IAKGNY
+920 VAKGNY
-926 AGNYTNANVT
+926 AGNYSGDT

-948 KITNVIF
+948 KITNVIYADKF
-955 AKQFKIKPKAV
+955 EITKQDM
-966 VRTNVSIKNGTYAA
+966 VRTNVSVKNGTYAA
-980 GLLVKPEVVITV
+980 GLLVKPSVVITV
-992 DGRTLVEGTD
+992 NGRTLVEGTD
-1002 YDLNLSANK
+1002 YDLNFTGNK
-1011 DLVNATEKKSLT
+1011 DLVNATENNSLT

-1032 RDGTTASDTLTF
+1032 QDGTGSSENLTF

-1147 YVIST
+1147 YVIAT

-1216 PDAPVITDVKVNGTT
+1216 PDAPVITNVKVNGTT

-1247 VLGTDSKKEN
+1247 VLGTSSKKDN
-1257 GETRPYHYGDHKVLN
+1257 GETRPYNYGAHKKLN

-1319 K
+1319 R

>member
-41 TDAAVATEAP
+41 TETAT
-51 AAETFSDET
+51 ETFSDET
-60 AEAPVVDNEEV
+60 VETPVVENEEV
-71 APVAED
+71 APVAEA
-77 ATNNKLNATVTFSG
+77 ATNNKLNASVTYKFG
-91 MTVKNNSVTWDTKGT
+91 TDDVKNNAVTWDGT
-106 AKLIAEVTVA
+106 TELKANVTVT
-116 AGESKLNEFKN
+116 AGEIATTDVDSIE
-127 IKALWKVD
+127 AVWKTD
-135 GNQAGSA
+135 GNQASASATDVKTAAADVKIVPTGKMAADGS
-142 VDVSSGNKT
+142 
-151 NVEIKPTA
+151 
-159 DMAEAGNKLTLYIYA
+159 KLTLYIYA
-174 EDANGIE
+174 KKGNDVV
-181 WRYTSDPISVA
+181 WSYTSDPISVE
-192 KVDINDVV
+192 KIDINKVADIDQITIDSADY
-200 NPTYEVTDIRLKN
+200 NGKEQAVTTD
-213 ATYDGEKHTVTKDSL
+213 
-228 KIGTSLTGWSE
+228 KISFGTLSGWGKT
-239 NDFTIGDVTGDIEN
+239 DFTIGEVKGDITN
-253 VTDDGITVT
+253 VTEDGVTVT
-262 LVPKKAGFTGV
+262 LVPTKPGYTGV

-278 QINPLTLTSKNIG
+278 EIKPLELDGTTGKTIAD
-291 EYIKAEVVNATVAY
+291 YIKAEVVNTQVAY
-305 TGNAIAPKTTDV
+305 TGDAIAPKKTDV

-327 LSGYIKSVAEAKSAT
+327 LSGYIASVGTIAQADAVAGKSQA
-342 GATVTTKNAGAAN
+342 
-355 NLEITLNNNSD
+355 LEITLNENTD
-366 GAVRNYTIASGTTL
+366 GAVKNYKITAGTKKITTANTL
-380 TVNTENKLTVTARDL
+380 TVTPRDL
-395 STVDIKVP
+395 STVDIQVP
-403 EIRLGTTAIN
+403 ELRTDSSTTVDKN
-413 KNDSNLYFYDKT
+413 KVIFTDKT
-425 TGEELTL
+425 TGETL
-432 KADVTF
+432 KLATDVSF
-438 DAVPNAVGTYEV
+438 DSVPNSTGTYEV
-450 KVTPSDTGNVIG
+450 RVSPRTDNVTG
-462 ETKATVRVTDSASLS
+462 ETKATVRVTDSSLS
-477 GAHFRNVYAT
+477 TAKFGTTYAT
-487 DAEEYTGEQIVKDV
+487 SAEEYTGEQIVKDV
-501 TKLGAVY
+501 TKLGNVY
-508 IGNTKVDSSNY
+508 ITETTGKVTKEVKLDPSNY
-519 KIEFGKNVDA
+519 KIEFGKNIDA
-529 GRNKGVIRIVG
+529 GEKKGIIRIVG
-540 QNSYKNS
+540 QGSYKNS
-547 VAEVTFDINKAAV
+547 VKEIPFDINKAAV
-560 TADTVTYN
+560 TTDTITYN
-568 KVVEKKDTAT
+568 KVVEKKDTVT

-591 AKNANGKEFTL
+591 AKNAKGKEFTL

-613 FEKPN
+613 FEKNSTP
-618 GTKGTGDVGDKVKTI
+618 GTGAVGDTVKTT
-633 ITVKGNSNYTADPKT
+633 ITVKGNSNYTAAT
-648 HNDFITTSDSSVTVS
+648 NNLITTSDSEVIVS
-663 PEITKKMIKDADIRL
+663 PEITNKMIKDADIRL

-700 RVLVEGT
+700 RILNPAT
-707 DYTVKSI
+707 DYEVVSV

-727 IGTGKDYSDKATA
+727 RGKGDYSNKATA

-748 ADASKLTGVIASQP
+748 ADASKLTGAIASQP
-762 YTGYAIDP
+762 YAGYAINP
-770 AASQID
+770 APSQID

-793 YGENIKIG
+793 YGENINIG

-825 GKMLSGGTLS
+825 GKMLKGGRLDY
-835 FYDADGLTDG
+835 YDADGLTV
-845 KMNTITGKDYTGK
+845 NLSAGKDYTGK
-858 EITAGKTVF
+858 ELTVAKTVF
-867 STTGTNLNGVAL
+867 NTAGDPSNSKPATTLNDSPL

-902 KVTSGIATT
+902 KVTSGKTTT
-911 TEQFGAVLV
+911 TEQYGAVLV

-926 AGNYTNANVT
+926 AGNYTGAT

-948 KITNVIF
+948 KITNVIY
-955 AKQFKIKPKAV
+955 AEQFKIKPTTV
-966 VRTNVSIKNGTYAA
+966 VKTNVSIKNGTYAA

-1002 YDLNLSANK
+1002 YDLNLSNNK
-1011 DLVNATEKKSLT
+1011 DLVNATTKKSLT

-1032 RDGTTASDTLTF
+1032 RGTDLVF
-1044 KWGIDKFNLSNA
+1044 DWGIDKFNLSNA

-1247 VLGTDSKKEN
+1247 VLGTSSKKDN
-1257 GETRPYHYGDHKVLN
+1257 GETRPYNYGTHKKLN

-1319 K
+1319 R

>member
-41 TDAAVATEAP
+41 SDASVAVETPAT
-51 AAETFSDET
+51 ETFSDEA
-60 AEAPVVDNEEV
+60 AETPVAENEEV
-71 APVAED
+71 VSAE
-77 ATNNKLNATVTFSG
+77 ATTNNKFNATVEFKKGASDFTD
-91 MTVKNNSVTWDTKGT
+91 KSVTWDVTTLT
-106 AKLIAEVTVA
+106 AKVKVS
-116 AGESKLNEFKN
+116 AGEETTADKVYAVWMADGKQ
-127 IKALWKVD
+127 IK
-135 GNQAGSA
+135 NQADEISEELTIGS
-142 VDVSSGNKT
+142 NKILSP
-151 NVEIKPTA
+151 VKLDSKMA
-159 DMAEAGNKLTLYIYA
+159 DAGSKITLYIYA
-174 EDANGIE
+174 EKAGE
-181 WRYTSDPISVA
+181 TVWSYTSDPISVDKIDIKDVVDTNDLA
-192 KVDINDVV
+192 KDVTINDFV
-200 NPTYEVTDIRLKN
+200 
-213 ATYDGEKHTVTKDSL
+213 YDGKKHTVTKSDVSV
-228 KIGTSLTGWSE
+228 GGSLTGWDAD
-239 NDFTIGDVTGDIEN
+239 DFTIGDVVGDTEN
-253 VTDDGITVT
+253 VTDDGVTVT
-262 LVPKKAGFTGV
+262 LVPTKSGYTGV

-278 QINPLTLTSKNIG
+278 KITPLVLNASDINK
-291 EYIKAEVVNATVAY
+291 YIKAEVVTTQVAY
-305 TGNAIAPKTTDV
+305 TGKDIEPKKTDV

-327 LSGYIKSVAEAKSAT
+327 LSGYIASVGTINGANIKAGKSSNL
-342 GATVTTKNAGAAN
+342 TVT
-355 NLEITLNNNSD
+355 LNEDTD
-366 GAVRNYTIASGTTL
+366 GAVKNYKITAGTKTITTANTL
-380 TVNTENKLTVTARDL
+380 TVTPRDL
-395 STVDIKVP
+395 STVDIEVP
-403 EIRLGTTAIN
+403 ELQTNGSTVIDTSKVIFT
-413 KNDSNLYFYDKT
+413 DKT
-425 TGEELTL
+425 TGDTLTL
-432 KADVTF
+432 AGDVSF
-438 DAVPNAVGTYEV
+438 DSVPNSVGTYEV
-450 KVTPSDTGNVIG
+450 SVSPRTDNVTGK
-462 ETKATVRVTDSASLS
+462 TKATVRVTDASSLS
-477 GAHFRNVYAT
+477 TAEFGTTYAT
-487 DAEEYTGEQIVKDV
+487 SAEEYTGEQIVKDV
-501 TKLGAVY
+501 TKLGNVY
-508 IGNTKVDSSNY
+508 ITDSSNQKVKLDPSNY
-519 KIEFGKNVDA
+519 KIEFGKNIDA
-529 GRNKGVIRIVG
+529 GTNKGIIRIVG
-540 QNSYKNS
+540 QGSYKNS
-547 VAEVTFDINKAAV
+547 VKEIKFNINKAAV
-560 TADTVTYN
+560 TTDTITYN
-568 KVVEKKDTAT
+568 KVVEKKDTVT

-591 AKNANGKEFTL
+591 AKNAKGKEFTL

-613 FEKPN
+613 FA
-618 GTKGTGDVGDKVKTI
+618 GTGAVNDKVNTI
-633 ITVKGNSNYTADPKT
+633 ITVKGNSNYTANT
-648 HNDFITTSDSSVTVS
+648 SNLTTTSDSNVTVS
-663 PEITKKMIKDADIRL
+663 PEITNKMIKDADIRL

-700 RVLVEGT
+700 RILNPAT
-707 DYTVKSI
+707 DYEVVSV

-727 IGTGKDYSDKATA
+727 RGKNDYSNKATA

-748 ADASKLTGVIASQP
+748 ADASKLTGAIASQP
-762 YTGYAIDP
+762 YAGYAINP
-770 AASQID
+770 APSQID

-788 NFTLS
+788 NFKLS
-793 YGENIKIG
+793 YGENINIG

-825 GKMLSGGTLS
+825 GKMLKGGALE
-835 FYDADGLTDG
+835 YYKADGL
-845 KMNTITGKDYTGK
+845 KDSLSKKYNGK
-858 EITAGKTVF
+858 EIKAAKTVF
-867 STTGTNLNGVAL
+867 DATTTKLNGNNL
-879 TDKLKEGTDYEIK
+879 SDKLTEGTDYEIK
-892 YVDNVYGKAK
+892 YVDNVYGK
-902 KVTSGIATT
+902 TINGR
-911 TEQFGAVLV
+911 QYGFVLV
-920 IAKGNY
+920 VAKGNY
-926 AGNYTNANVT
+926 AGNYSGDT

-955 AKQFKIKPKAV
+955 ADKFEIAKQDM
-966 VRTNVSIKNGTYAA
+966 VRTNVSVKNGTYAA
-980 GLLVKPEVVITV
+980 GLLVKPSVVITV
-992 DGRTLVEGTD
+992 NGRTLVEGTD
-1002 YDLNLSANK
+1002 YDLNFAGNK
-1011 DLVNATEKKSLT
+1011 DLVNATEKNSLT

-1032 RDGTTASDTLTF
+1032 KAGANANLTF

-1147 YVIST
+1147 YVIAT

-1231 IKVTYKAAAN
+1231 IKVTYKASAN

-1247 VLGTDSKKEN
+1247 VLGTSSKKDN
-1257 GETRPYHYGDHKVLN
+1257 GETRPYNYGTHKKLN

>member
-71 APVAED
+71 APVAEA
-77 ATNNKLNATVTFSG
+77 ATNNKLNASVDFSFG
-91 MTVKNNSVTWDTKGT
+91 SDAVKNNSVTWDIFGQKKLT
-106 AKLIAEVTVA
+106 AKLNVTSGEAKLGDFAEV
-116 AGESKLNEFKN
+116 
-127 IKALWKVD
+127 KALWKVD
-135 GNQAGSA
+135 GNQ
-142 VDVSSGNKT
+142 VDPNTNPTSVTTVTKGNET
-151 NVEIKPTA
+151 VEILPTA
-159 DMAEAGNKLTLYIYA
+159 AMAEAGSKLTLYIYA
-174 EDANGIE
+174 KDANGIE
-181 WRYTSDPISVA
+181 WSYTSDPISVE
-192 KVDINDVV
+192 KVDINKV
-200 NPTYEVTDIRLKN
+200 NDSANVKVASTGIDYN
-213 ATYDGEKHTVTKDSL
+213 GEDHTPVNSMIELPSTW
-228 KIGTSLTGWSE
+228 TSNGWNK
-239 NDFTIGDVTGDIEN
+239 NDFTIGEVSGDTKN
-253 VTDDGITVT
+253 VTDDGVTVT

-278 QINPLTLTSKNIG
+278 QINPLILTSKNIG
-291 EYIKAEVVNATVAY
+291 EYIKAEVVNKTVAY
-305 TGNAIAPKTTDV
+305 TGNTIAPKNTDV
-317 KLIDKKTGAD
+317 KLTDKKTGAD
-327 LSGYIKSVAEAKSAT
+327 LSGYIASVTGISQKADYQAGKSHKLII
-342 GATVTTKNAGAAN
+342 
-355 NLEITLNNNSD
+355 NLKASNDD
-366 GAVRNYTIASGTTL
+366 GKVKNYTINTSSVPNIYTENTL
-380 TVNTENKLTVTARDL
+380 TITQRNLNTVNIV
-395 STVDIKVP
+395 VP
-403 EIRLGTTAIN
+403 EIPSSTPYTLSGV
-413 KNDSNLYFYDKT
+413 KFYDT
-425 TGEELTL
+425 TTNDELTL
-432 KADVTF
+432 SSDVTF
-438 DAVPNAVGTYEV
+438 DTSAINGAGTYTV
-450 KVTPSDTGNVIG
+450 KVSPNSGNVTG
-462 ETKATVRVTDSASLS
+462 ETTATVRVADTSLS
-477 GAHFRNVYAT
+477 GAKFANDYAT
-487 DAEEYTGEQIVKDV
+487 AAEEYTGEQIVKDV
-501 TKLGAVY
+501 TKLGDVY
-508 IGNTKVDSSNY
+508 IGNKKLDSSNY

-529 GRNKGVIRIVG
+529 GKDKGVIRIVG

-547 VAEVTFDINKAAV
+547 VAEVTFNINKAAV

-568 KVVEKKDTAT
+568 KVVEKKDIAT

-602 VEGTDYTVKYE
+602 VEGTDYTVKYK
-613 FEKPN
+613 FRN
-618 GTKGTGDVGDKVKTI
+618 ADDTADGTGDVTDIVKTT
-633 ITVKGNSNYTADPKT
+633 ITVKGNSNYTADSTSSGLIGKT
-648 HNDFITTSDSSVTVS
+648 DTTLSVS
-663 PEITKKMIKDADIRL
+663 PKITNKVIKDADIRL
-678 KQTSYTYTGAGIT
+678 KQTSYTYAGAGIT

-707 DYTVKSI
+707 DYEVSSI

-727 IGTGKDYSDKATA
+727 VGKGNYSADAKA

-748 ADASKLTGVIASQP
+748 EDASKLTGVIASQP

-770 AASQID
+770 VASQID

-817 KTITFKIS
+817 KTINFKIS
-825 GKMLSGGTLS
+825 GKMLSGGTLKY
-835 FYDADGLTDG
+835 YDANGLTTDLNG
-845 KMNTITGKDYTGK
+845 TGYTGK
-858 EITAGKTVF
+858 EIAAAKTVF
-867 STTGTNLNGVAL
+867 NTANTRLNNGNL
-879 TDKLKEGTDYEIK
+879 TDKLTEGTDYEIK
-892 YVDNVYGKAK
+892 YVDNVYGKAIK
-902 KVTSGIATT
+902 GTSTT
-911 TEQFGAVLV
+911 TQMGAVLV
-920 IAKGNY
+920 VAKGNY
-926 AGNYTNANVT
+926 AGNYTDPAKAFV
-936 VTDGIYTDAAGN
+936 VDGIYTDANGN
-948 KITNVIF
+948 KITNVVYAEQFGIDPESV
-955 AKQFKIKPKAV
+955 AKS
-966 VRTNVSIKNGTYAA
+966 NVSIKNGTYAA
-980 GLLVKPEVVITV
+980 GLLVKPTVVITV
-992 DGRTLVEGTD
+992 KGRTLVEGID
-1002 YDLNLSANK
+1002 YDLDLAGNK

-1023 VTVEPKNGY
+1023 VTVVPKNGY
-1032 RDGTTASDTLTF
+1032 RGTGLAFS
-1044 KWGIDKFNLSNA
+1044 WGIDKFDLANA

-1066 VKCGSITVPSADYT
+1066 VKCGSITVPAADYT

-1147 YVIST
+1147 YVIAT

-1216 PDAPVITDVKVNGTT
+1216 PDAPVITNVKVSRST

-1247 VLGTDSKKEN
+1247 VLGTSSKKDN
-1257 GETRPYHYGDHKVLN
+1257 GETRPYNYGAHKKLN

-1319 K
+1319 R

>member
-41 TDAAVATEAP
+41 TETAT
-51 AAETFSDET
+51 ETFSDET
-60 AEAPVVDNEEV
+60 VETPVVENEEV
-71 APVAED
+71 APVAEA
-77 ATNNKLNATVTFSG
+77 ATNNKLNASVTYKFG
-91 MTVKNNSVTWDTKGT
+91 TDDVKNNAVTWDGT
-106 AKLIAEVTVA
+106 TELKANVTVT
-116 AGESKLNEFKN
+116 AGEIATTDVDSIE
-127 IKALWKVD
+127 AVWKTD
-135 GNQAGSA
+135 GNQASASATDVKTAAADVKIVPTGKMAADGS
-142 VDVSSGNKT
+142 
-151 NVEIKPTA
+151 
-159 DMAEAGNKLTLYIYA
+159 KLTLYIYA
-174 EDANGIE
+174 KKGNDVV
-181 WRYTSDPISVA
+181 WSYTSDPISVE
-192 KVDINDVV
+192 KIDINTVANINQITIDSA
-200 NPTYEVTDIRLKN
+200 NYNGKEQAVTTD
-213 ATYDGEKHTVTKDSL
+213 
-228 KIGTSLTGWSE
+228 KINLGTLSGWKKT
-239 NDFTIGDVTGDIEN
+239 DFTIGEVKGDITN
-253 VTDDGITVT
+253 VTEDGVTVT
-262 LVPKKAGFTGV
+262 LVPTKPGYTGV

-278 QINPLTLTSKNIG
+278 EIKPLELDGTANKTIDD
-291 EYIKAEVVNATVAY
+291 YIKAEVVNPQVAY
-305 TGNAIAPKTTDV
+305 TGNAIAPKKTDV

-327 LSGYIKSVAEAKSAT
+327 LSGYIASVGTIAKADAIAGKSQA
-342 GATVTTKNAGAAN
+342 
-355 NLEITLNNNSD
+355 LEITLNKDTD
-366 GAVRNYTIASGTTL
+366 GAVKNYEITASSAKITTANTL
-380 TVNTENKLTVTARDL
+380 TVTPRDL
-395 STVDIKVP
+395 STVDIEVP
-403 EIRLGTTAIN
+403 ELQTNGSTVIDTSKVIFT
-413 KNDSNLYFYDKT
+413 DKT
-425 TGEELTL
+425 TGDTLTL
-432 KADVTF
+432 AGDVSF
-438 DAVPNAVGTYEV
+438 DSVPNSVGTYEV
-450 KVTPSDTGNVIG
+450 SVSPRTDNVTGK
-462 ETKATVRVTDSASLS
+462 TKATVRVTDASSLS
-477 GAHFRNVYAT
+477 TAEFGTTYAT
-487 DAEEYTGEQIVKDV
+487 SAEEYTGEQIVKDV
-501 TKLGAVY
+501 TKLGNVY
-508 IGNTKVDSSNY
+508 ITDSSKQKVKLDPSNY
-519 KIEFGKNVDA
+519 KIEFGKNIDA
-529 GRNKGVIRIVG
+529 GKNKGIIRIVG
-540 QNSYKNS
+540 QGSYKNS
-547 VAEVTFDINKAAV
+547 VKEIKFDITPAVV

-568 KVVEKKDTAT
+568 KIVEKKDTVT
-578 PSAYK
+578 PSEYK
-583 DAIGLVVK
+583 DAMGLVVK
-591 AKNANGKEFTL
+591 AKNANGKEFALT
-602 VEGTDYTVKYE
+602 EGTDYTVTYGLDSSNPSKI
-613 FEKPN
+613 
-618 GTKGTGDVGDKVKTI
+618 GTNVTATIKLVKTNGNYSFKTGTTELVVNSK
-633 ITVKGNSNYTADPKT
+633 ITNK
-648 HNDFITTSDSSVTVS
+648 I
-663 PEITKKMIKDADIRL
+663 IKDADIRL
-678 KQTSYTYTGAGIT
+678 KQTSYAYTGAGIT

-700 RVLVEGT
+700 RILVEGT
-707 DYTVKSI
+707 DYKVSSV

-727 IGTGKDYSDKATA
+727 VGMNDYSADA
-740 KATFSIVA
+740 KAKTTFSIVA
-748 ADASKLTGVIASQP
+748 ADASKLTGAIASQP

-770 AASQID
+770 APSQID

-788 NFTLS
+788 NFKLS
-793 YGENIKIG
+793 YGENINIG

-825 GKMLSGGTLS
+825 GKMLNGGALS
-835 FYDADGLTDG
+835 FYDADGLTDE
-845 KMNTITGKDYTGK
+845 KMNTTTGKGYTGK

-867 STTGTNLNGVAL
+867 STTHTTLNGAAL

-892 YVDNVYGKAK
+892 YVDNVYGKAE
-902 KVTSGIATT
+902 KVTSG
-911 TEQFGAVLV
+911 TEQYGAVLV

-926 AGNYTNANVT
+926 AGNYTGAT

-948 KITNVIF
+948 KITNVIY
-955 AKQFKIKPKAV
+955 AEQFKINPKDV
-966 VRTNVSIKNGTYAA
+966 VKTNVSIKNGTYAA

-1002 YDLNLSANK
+1002 YDLNLSNNK
-1011 DLVNATEKKSLT
+1011 DLVNATTKKSLT

-1032 RDGTTASDTLTF
+1032 RGTNLVFD
-1044 KWGIDKFNLSNA
+1044 WGIDKFNLSNA

-1147 YVIST
+1147 YVIAT

-1216 PDAPVITDVKVNGTT
+1216 PDAPVITNVKVSRST

-1247 VLGTDSKKEN
+1247 VLGTGSKKEN
-1257 GETRPYHYGDHKVLN
+1257 GETRPYQYGNHKKLN

-1319 K
+1319 R

>member
-41 TDAAVATEAP
+41 SDASVAVETPAT
-51 AAETFSDET
+51 ETFSDEA
-60 AEAPVVDNEEV
+60 AET
-71 APVAED
+71 PVAENEE
-77 ATNNKLNATVTFSG
+77 AVSAEATTNNKFNATVKFKRGGSDFTDKS
-91 MTVKNNSVTWDTKGT
+91 VKWNVNDLSAD
-106 AKLIAEVTVA
+106 VTVS
-116 AGESKLNEFKN
+116 AGEESTAN
-127 IKALWKVD
+127 IYATWMVD
-135 GNQAGSA
+135 GKQIGTNPTGITNLGTITNVPVTLDPKMADAGS
-142 VDVSSGNKT
+142 K
-151 NVEIKPTA
+151 I
-159 DMAEAGNKLTLYIYA
+159 TLYIYA
-174 EDANGIE
+174 EKAGE
-181 WRYTSDPISVA
+181 TVWSYTSDPISVE
-192 KVDINDVV
+192 KIDINDVV
-200 NPTYEVTDIRLKN
+200 DINNLAKDVTINDFV
-213 ATYDGEKHTVTKDSL
+213 YDGKKHTVTKSDVSV
-228 KIGTSLTGWSE
+228 GGSLTGWDAD
-239 NDFTIGDVTGDIEN
+239 DFTIGDVVGDTEN
-253 VTDDGITVT
+253 VTDDGVTVT
-262 LVPKKAGFTGV
+262 LVPTKSGYTGV

-278 QINPLTLTSKNIG
+278 KIQPMILDGSTGKEIG
-291 EYIKAEVVNATVAY
+291 DYLKAEVVTTQVAY
-305 TGNAIAPKTTDV
+305 TGKDIEPKKTDV

-327 LSGYIKSVAEAKSAT
+327 LSGYIASVGTINGANIKAGKSSNL
-342 GATVTTKNAGAAN
+342 TVT
-355 NLEITLNNNSD
+355 LNEDTD
-366 GAVRNYTIASGTTL
+366 GAVKNYKITAGTKTITTANTL
-380 TVNTENKLTVTARDL
+380 TVTPRDL
-395 STVDIKVP
+395 STVDIEVP
-403 EIRLGTTAIN
+403 ELQTNGSTVIDTSKVIFT
-413 KNDSNLYFYDKT
+413 DKT
-425 TGEELTL
+425 TGDTLTL
-432 KADVTF
+432 AGDVSF
-438 DAVPNAVGTYEV
+438 DSVPNSVGTYEV
-450 KVTPSDTGNVIG
+450 SVSPRTDNVTGK
-462 ETKATVRVTDSASLS
+462 TKATVRVTDASSLS
-477 GAHFRNVYAT
+477 TAEFGTTYAT
-487 DAEEYTGEQIVKDV
+487 SAEEYTGEQVVKDV
-501 TKLGAVY
+501 TKLGNVY
-508 IGNTKVDSSNY
+508 ITDSSNQKVKLDPSNY
-519 KIEFGKNVDA
+519 KIEFGKNIDA
-529 GRNKGVIRIVG
+529 GTNKGIIRIVG
-540 QNSYKNS
+540 QGSYKNS
-547 VAEVTFDINKAAV
+547 VKEIKFNINKAAV
-560 TADTVTYN
+560 TTDTITYN
-568 KVVEKKDTAT
+568 KVVEKKDTVT

-591 AKNANGKEFTL
+591 AKNAKGKEFTL

-613 FEKPN
+613 FMN
-618 GTKGTGDVGDKVKTI
+618 GSSTGTGAVGDKVNTI
-633 ITVKGNSNYTADPKT
+633 ITVKGNSNYTAAST
-648 HNDFITTSDSSVTVS
+648 LTTTSDSNVTVS
-663 PEITKKMIKDADIRL
+663 PEITNKMIKDADIRL

-700 RVLVEGT
+700 RILNPAT
-707 DYTVKSI
+707 DYEVVSV

-727 IGTGKDYSDKATA
+727 RGKNDYSNKATA

-748 ADASKLTGVIASQP
+748 ADASKLTGAIASQP
-762 YTGYAIDP
+762 YAGYAINP
-770 AASQID
+770 APSQID
-776 LTLDGVKINVND
+776 LTLDGVPINVND
-788 NFTLS
+788 NFKLS
-793 YGENIKIG
+793 YGENINIG

-825 GKMLSGGTLS
+825 GKMLKGGALE
-835 FYDADGLTDG
+835 YYKADGL
-845 KMNTITGKDYTGK
+845 KDSLSKKYNGK
-858 EITAGKTVF
+858 EIKAAKTVF
-867 STTGTNLNGVAL
+867 DTTTTKLNGNNL
-879 TDKLKEGTDYEIK
+879 SDKLTEGTDYEIK
-892 YVDNVYGKAK
+892 YVDNVYGK
-902 KVTSGIATT
+902 TINGR
-911 TEQFGAVLV
+911 QYGFVLV
-920 IAKGNY
+920 VAKGNY
-926 AGNYTNANVT
+926 AGNYSGDT

-955 AKQFKIKPKAV
+955 ADKFEITKQDM
-966 VRTNVSIKNGTYAA
+966 VRTNVSVKNGTYAA
-980 GLLVKPEVVITV
+980 GLLVKPSVVITV
-992 DGRTLVEGTD
+992 NGRTLVEGTD
-1002 YDLNLSANK
+1002 YDLDFAGNK
-1011 DLVNATEKKSLT
+1011 DLVNATEKNSLT

-1032 RDGTTASDTLTF
+1032 KAGAGANLTF

-1147 YVIST
+1147 YVIAT

-1216 PDAPVITDVKVNGTT
+1216 PDAPVITNVKVNGTT

-1247 VLGTDSKKEN
+1247 VLGTSSKKDN
-1257 GETRPYHYGDHKVLN
+1257 GETRPYNYGAHKKLN

-1319 K
+1319 R

>member
-71 APVAED
+71 APVAEA
-77 ATNNKLNATVTFSG
+77 ATNNKLNANVTFSG
-91 MTVKNNSVTWDTKGT
+91 LKVENNSVTWDETSSLT
-106 AKLIAEVTVA
+106 ANVTLT
-116 AGESKLNEFKN
+116 AGDSKLDEFTKVE
-127 IKALWKVD
+127 ALWKVD
-135 GNQAGSA
+135 GNQTGNSTNVKSGSGTVSVTPTAEMADAGS
-142 VDVSSGNKT
+142 
-151 NVEIKPTA
+151 
-159 DMAEAGNKLTLYIYA
+159 KLTLYIYA

-181 WRYTSDPISVA
+181 WSYTSDSILV
-192 KVDINDVV
+192 KKIDINDVV
-200 NPTYEVTDIRLKN
+200 STASPNKDIRFAN
-213 ATYDGEKHTVTKDSL
+213 EAYNGEEHTVTKDKL
-228 KIGTSLTGWSE
+228 KAAIGSDLKNSTAKWSE
-239 NDFTIGDVTGDIEN
+239 DDFTIGEVTGNKTD

-262 LVPKKAGFTGV
+262 LVPTKKGYTGV
-273 LTRKY
+273 LTRKFK
-278 QINPLTLTSKNIG
+278 ITPLILNGTTKKIDD
-291 EYIKAEVVNATVAY
+291 YIKAEVVNTTVAY
-305 TGNAIAPKTTDV
+305 TGKTISPKNTDV

-327 LSGYIKSVAEAKSAT
+327 LSGYIASVTPISNAADIK
-342 GATVTTKNAGAAN
+342 AGAAKELTI
-355 NLEITLNNNSD
+355 NLNQKSEGTVKNYEIIAPSK
-366 GAVRNYTIASGTTL
+366 TIRTG
-380 TVNTENKLTVTARDL
+380 NKLTVTARDL
-395 STVDIKVP
+395 STVNIQVP
-403 EIRLGTTAIN
+403 ELKFGTTSI
-413 KNDSNLYFYDKT
+413 DTTSPDLHFYDKT
-425 TGEELTL
+425 TGEKLIL
-432 KADVTF
+432 ANDVTF
-438 DAVPNAVGTYEV
+438 DAVPNAIGTYEV
-450 KVTPSDTGNVIG
+450 KVTPSATGNVTG
-462 ETKATVRVTDSASLS
+462 ETKATVRVRDASLS
-477 GAHFRNVYAT
+477 KVTFKNAYAT
-487 DAEEYTGEQIVKDV
+487 AAEEYTGEQIVKDV
-501 TKLGAVY
+501 TKLGDLY
-508 IGNTKVDSSNY
+508 LPDGSKLDPSNY

-529 GRNKGVIRIVG
+529 GKDKGVIRIIG
-540 QNSYKNS
+540 QKSYENS
-547 VAEVTFDINKAAV
+547 VEEITFDINKAV
-560 TADTVTYN
+560 VSADTVTYN

-602 VEGTDYTVKYE
+602 VEGTDYTVKYK
-613 FEKPN
+613 FRN
-618 GTKGTGDVGDKVKTI
+618 ADDTADGTGDVTDIVKTT
-633 ITVKGNSNYTADPKT
+633 ITVKGNSNYTADSTSSGLIGKT
-648 HNDFITTSDSSVTVS
+648 DTTLSVS
-663 PEITKKMIKDADIRL
+663 PKITNKVIKDADIRL
-678 KQTSYTYTGAGIT
+678 KQTSYTYAGAGIT

-707 DYTVKSI
+707 DYEVSSI

-727 IGTGKDYSDKATA
+727 VGKGNYSADAKA

-770 AASQID
+770 VASQID

-817 KTITFKIS
+817 KTINFKIS
-825 GKMLSGGTLS
+825 GKMLSGGTLKY
-835 FYDADGLTDG
+835 YDANGLTTDLNG
-845 KMNTITGKDYTGK
+845 TGYTGK
-858 EITAGKTVF
+858 EIAAAKTVF
-867 STTGTNLNGVAL
+867 NTANTRLNNGNL
-879 TDKLKEGTDYEIK
+879 TDKLTEGTDYEIK
-892 YVDNVYGKAK
+892 YVDNVYGKAIK
-902 KVTSGIATT
+902 GTSTT
-911 TEQFGAVLV
+911 TQMGAVLV
-920 IAKGNY
+920 VAKGNY
-926 AGNYTNANVT
+926 AGNYTDPAKAFV
-936 VTDGIYTDAAGN
+936 VDGIYTDANGN
-948 KITNVIF
+948 KITNVVYAEQFGIDPESV
-955 AKQFKIKPKAV
+955 AKS
-966 VRTNVSIKNGTYAA
+966 NVSIKNGTYAA
-980 GLLVKPEVVITV
+980 GLLVKPTVVITV
-992 DGRTLVEGTD
+992 KGRTLVEGID
-1002 YDLNLSANK
+1002 YDLDLAGNK

-1023 VTVEPKNGY
+1023 VTVVPKNGY
-1032 RDGTTASDTLTF
+1032 RGTGLAFS
-1044 KWGIDKFNLSNA
+1044 WGIDKFDLANA

-1066 VKCGSITVPSADYT
+1066 VKCGSITVPAADYT

-1147 YVIST
+1147 YVIAT

-1216 PDAPVITDVKVNGTT
+1216 PDAPVITNVKVSRST

-1247 VLGTDSKKEN
+1247 VLGTGSKKEN
-1257 GETRPYHYGDHKVLN
+1257 GETRPYQYGNHKKLN

-1319 K
+1319 R